1 MDAINNDI
9 YLSTIFNACEEK
21 VLTYEELLQKVNLY
35 AKSANF
41 DEETLNHILE
51 EVEKFRIHK
60 KEYSYDEKRTYLSK
74 LMLDENVEKYGSKLV
89 DSMSDAAVDKVF
101 ENEVKEIKDEDIDNI
116 INPKK
121 APVKVKVRV
130 RNEIPNIEVAKEVA
144 SDNDKLERALI
155 ETYNGVTIEEIL
167 NALIDSR
174 KRGMTLPTTQPMEH
188 LVMYYAL
195 KGRKGLT
202 LDEKQRILREVKSE
216 KERDKAIVKRVL
228 DKINEENREKNVSV
242 KENRIEAKE
251 KEETPKMVKKE
262 EVLEPVDKL
271 DKQLV
276 RNVAGNNYYLERA
289 ILLGS
294 FNGTKLEDILN
305 GIINLRKNGEEIA
318 CTREMNYLV
327 DSYAIFGKL
336 NATILNSTLDK
347 ITNVRKEEEKTEEKK
362 TDANVELAIELANNS
377 EMLEAALVSK
387 SYKGV
392 ALESLV
398 KALVDAKKQGITLE
412 TNEAMNALI
421 SEYEKEGKITE
432 ECLKNVKLLL
442 AKERLNR
449 EKGLA
454 FSDKKIDELDNNNN
468 NKGFAFGGK
477 NLDSLDNDEATIDD
491 KKTSKEEDKK
501 EQQGIKFP
509 DFEEKDYENV
519 AKNIND
525 AKDSNVR
532 KVEASEERIKKLKM
546 SKSKVKSIALK
557 SLIIVCGLVM
567 LGPEA
572 GILGIGSYN
581 VFAILIRQGKFNPKT
596 KIGKSVK
603 DTVIKV
609 MGWGYSDE
617 DKYDLL
623 KNIASA
629 EYKVKEEKEKKKKE
643 AEDAAK
649 KIEEQE
655 NKSEEKE
662 EEKGGKTK

>member
-1 MDAINNDI
+1 MDAIKNDI

-35 AKSANF
+35 TKKENI
-41 DEETLNHILE
+41 DEETIKYILE
-51 EVEKFRIHK
+51 EVEKIRIHK
-60 KEYSYDEKRTYLSK
+60 KEYSNDEKRTYLSK
-74 LMLDENVEKYGSKLV
+74 LMLDENTEKYGTKIV

-116 INPKK
+116 ISPKK
-121 APVKVKVRV
+121 EPVKVKVRV

-144 SDNDKLERALI
+144 CDNDKLERALI

-174 KRGMTLPTTQPMEH
+174 KKGMTLPTTQPMEH

-216 KERDKAIVKRVL
+216 KARDKEIVKRVL
-228 DKINEENREKNVSV
+228 DKINEENRKNNVSV
-242 KENRIEAKE
+242 NANKIEAK
-251 KEETPKMVKKE
+251 KEEKNAIETKE
-262 EVLEPVDKL
+262 EAVEPVDKL

-294 FNGTKLEDILN
+294 FNGTKLEDILD
-305 GIINLRKNGEEIA
+305 GIIKLRKNGEDIA

-336 NATILNSTLDK
+336 NANILNSTLDK
-347 ITNVRKEEEKTEEKK
+347 IANVRKEEEKTKKEPVNEEKIEDK
-362 TDANVELAIELANNS
+362 NIDSNIELAKELANNS
-377 EMLEAALVSK
+377 EMLEAALISK
-387 SYKGV
+387 AYKGV

-398 KALVDAKKQGITLE
+398 KALVDAKKQGINFE

-421 SEYEKEGKITE
+421 LEYENKGKITE
-432 ECLKNVKLLL
+432 EGLKNVKLLL

-449 EKGLA
+449 EKGYA
-454 FSDKKIDELDNNNN
+454 FANQDY
-468 NKGFAFGGK
+468 
-477 NLDSLDNDEATIDD
+477 DSLDNNKGVAFAGKDIDSLDDD
-491 KKTSKEEDKK
+491 KNASKEDDKK
-501 EQQGIKFP
+501 EQQGIKFS
-509 DFEEKDYENV
+509 DLEEEDYENV
-519 AKNIND
+519 VKNIND

-532 KVEASEERIKKLKM
+532 KVEASEERIKKLKK
-546 SKSKVKSIALK
+546 SKSKATSIALK
-557 SLIIVCGLVM
+557 SLIIVCGFAM

-596 KIGKSVK
+596 KIGKSIK
-603 DTVIKV
+603 DAVIKI
-609 MGWGYSDE
+609 MSLGYSDE

-623 KNIASA
+623 KDISKA
-629 EYKVKEEKEKKKKE
+629 
-643 AEDAAK
+643 
-649 KIEEQE
+649 EQE
-655 NKSEEKE
+655 RK

>member
-1 MDAINNDI
+1 MDAIKNDI

-35 AKSANF
+35 TKKENF
-41 DEETLNHILE
+41 DEETLNYILE

-60 KEYSYDEKRTYLSK
+60 KEYSNDEKRTYLSK
-74 LMLDENVEKYGSKLV
+74 LMLDENTEKYGTKIV

-116 INPKK
+116 ISPKK
-121 APVKVKVRV
+121 EPVKVKVRV

-144 SDNDKLERALI
+144 CDNDKLERALI

-174 KRGMTLPTTQPMEH
+174 KKGMTLPTTQPMEH

-216 KERDKAIVKRVL
+216 KARDKEIVKRVL
-228 DKINEENREKNVSV
+228 DKINEENRKNNVSV
-242 KENRIEAKE
+242 NANKIEAK
-251 KEETPKMVKKE
+251 KEEKNAIETKE
-262 EVLEPVDKL
+262 EAVEPV

-294 FNGTKLEDILN
+294 FNGTKLEDILD
-305 GIINLRKNGEEIA
+305 GIIKLRKNGEDIA

-336 NATILNSTLDK
+336 NANILNSTLDK
-347 ITNVRKEEEKTEEKK
+347 IANVRKEEEKTKKELVNEEKIEDK
-362 TDANVELAIELANNS
+362 NIDSNIELAKELANNS
-377 EMLEAALVSK
+377 EMLEAALISK
-387 SYKGV
+387 AYKGV

-398 KALVDAKKQGITLE
+398 KALVDAKKQGINFE

-421 SEYEKEGKITE
+421 LEYENKGKITE
-432 ECLKNVKLLL
+432 EGLKNVKLLL

-449 EKGLA
+449 EKGYA
-454 FSDKKIDELDNNNN
+454 FANQDY
-468 NKGFAFGGK
+468 
-477 NLDSLDNDEATIDD
+477 DSLDNNKGVAFAGKDIDSLDDD
-491 KKTSKEEDKK
+491 KNASKEDDKK
-501 EQQGIKFP
+501 EQQGIKFS
-509 DFEEKDYENV
+509 DLEEEDYENV
-519 AKNIND
+519 VKNIND

-532 KVEASEERIKKLKM
+532 KVEASEERIKKLKK
-546 SKSKVKSIALK
+546 SKSKAKSIALK
-557 SLIIVCGLVM
+557 SLIIVCGFAM

-596 KIGKSVK
+596 KIGKSIK
-603 DTVIKV
+603 DAVIKI
-609 MGWGYSDE
+609 MSLGYSDE

-623 KNIASA
+623 EDIS
-629 EYKVKEEKEKKKKE
+629 KV
-643 AEDAAK
+643 
-649 KIEEQE
+649 EQE
-655 NKSEEKE
+655 RK

>member
-1 MDAINNDI
+1 MDAIKNDI

-35 AKSANF
+35 TKKENF
-41 DEETLNHILE
+41 DEETLNYILE

-60 KEYSYDEKRTYLSK
+60 KEYSNDEKRTYLSK
-74 LMLDENVEKYGSKLV
+74 LMLDENTEKYGTKIV

-116 INPKK
+116 ISPKK
-121 APVKVKVRV
+121 EPVKVKVRV

-144 SDNDKLERALI
+144 CDNDKLERALI

-174 KRGMTLPTTQPMEH
+174 KKGMTLPTTQPMEH

-216 KERDKAIVKRVL
+216 KARDNEIVKRVL
-228 DKINEENREKNVSV
+228 DKINEENRKNNVSV
-242 KENRIEAKE
+242 NVKKIEAK
-251 KEETPKMVKKE
+251 KEEKTTIATKE
-262 EVLEPVDKL
+262 EALEPVDKL

-294 FNGTKLEDILN
+294 FNGTKLEDILD
-305 GIINLRKNGEEIA
+305 GIIKLRKTGEDIA

-336 NATILNSTLDK
+336 NANILNSTLDK
-347 ITNVRKEEEKTEEKK
+347 IANVRKEEEKTKKEPVNEEKIEDK
-362 TDANVELAIELANNS
+362 NIDSNIELAKELANNS
-377 EMLEAALVSK
+377 EMLEAALISK
-387 SYKGV
+387 AYKGV
-392 ALESLV
+392 TLESLV
-398 KALVDAKKQGITLE
+398 KTLVDAKKQGINFE

-421 SEYEKEGKITE
+421 LEYENKGKITE
-432 ECLKNVKLLL
+432 EGLKNVKLLL

-449 EKGLA
+449 EKGYA
-454 FSDKKIDELDNNNN
+454 FANQDY
-468 NKGFAFGGK
+468 
-477 NLDSLDNDEATIDD
+477 DSLDNNKGVAFAGKDIDSLDDD
-491 KKTSKEEDKK
+491 KNASKEDDKK
-501 EQQGIKFP
+501 EQQGIKFS
-509 DFEEKDYENV
+509 DLEEEDYENV
-519 AKNIND
+519 VKNIND

-532 KVEASEERIKKLKM
+532 KVEASEERIKKLKK
-546 SKSKVKSIALK
+546 SKSKAKSIALK
-557 SLIIVCGLVM
+557 SLIIVCGFAM

-596 KIGKSVK
+596 KIGKSIK
-603 DTVIKV
+603 DAVIKI
-609 MGWGYSDE
+609 MSWGYSDE

-623 KNIASA
+623 KDISKA
-629 EYKVKEEKEKKKKE
+629 
-643 AEDAAK
+643 
-649 KIEEQE
+649 EQE
-655 NKSEEKE
+655 RK

>member
-1 MDAINNDI
+1 MDAIKNDI

-35 AKSANF
+35 TKKENF
-41 DEETLNHILE
+41 DEETLNYILE

-60 KEYSYDEKRTYLSK
+60 KEYSNDEKRTYLSK
-74 LMLDENVEKYGSKLV
+74 LMLDENTEKYGTKIV

-116 INPKK
+116 ISPKK
-121 APVKVKVRV
+121 EPVKVKVRV

-144 SDNDKLERALI
+144 CDNDKLERALI

-174 KRGMTLPTTQPMEH
+174 KKGMTLPTTQPMEH

-216 KERDKAIVKRVL
+216 KARDKEIVKRVL
-228 DKINEENREKNVSV
+228 DKINEENRKNNVSV
-242 KENRIEAKE
+242 NANKIEAK
-251 KEETPKMVKKE
+251 KEEKNAIETKE
-262 EVLEPVDKL
+262 EAVEPVDKL

-294 FNGTKLEDILN
+294 FNGTKLEDILD
-305 GIINLRKNGEEIA
+305 GIIKLRKNGEDIA

-336 NATILNSTLDK
+336 NANILNSTLDK
-347 ITNVRKEEEKTEEKK
+347 IANVRKEEEKTKKEPVNEEKIEDK
-362 TDANVELAIELANNS
+362 NIDSNIELAKELANNS
-377 EMLEAALVSK
+377 EMLEAALISK
-387 SYKGV
+387 AYKGV

-398 KALVDAKKQGITLE
+398 KALVDAKKQGINFE

-421 SEYEKEGKITE
+421 LEYENKGKITE
-432 ECLKNVKLLL
+432 EGLKNVKLLL

-449 EKGLA
+449 EKGYA
-454 FSDKKIDELDNNNN
+454 FANQDY
-468 NKGFAFGGK
+468 
-477 NLDSLDNDEATIDD
+477 DSLDNNKGVAFAGKDIDSLDDD
-491 KKTSKEEDKK
+491 KNSSKEDDKK
-501 EQQGIKFP
+501 EQQGIKFS
-509 DFEEKDYENV
+509 DLEEEDYENV
-519 AKNIND
+519 VKNIND

-532 KVEASEERIKKLKM
+532 KVEASEERIKKLKK
-546 SKSKVKSIALK
+546 SKSKATSVALK
-557 SLIIVCGLVM
+557 SLIIVCGFAM

-596 KIGKSVK
+596 KIGKSIK
-603 DTVIKV
+603 DAVIKI
-609 MGWGYSDE
+609 MSLGYSYE

-623 KNIASA
+623 KDISKA
-629 EYKVKEEKEKKKKE
+629 
-643 AEDAAK
+643 
-649 KIEEQE
+649 EQE
-655 NKSEEKE
+655 RK

>member
-1 MDAINNDI
+1 MDAIKNDI

-35 AKSANF
+35 TKKENF
-41 DEETLNHILE
+41 DEETLNYILE

-60 KEYSYDEKRTYLSK
+60 KEYSNDEKRTYLSK
-74 LMLDENVEKYGSKLV
+74 LMLDENTEKYGTKIV

-116 INPKK
+116 ISPKK
-121 APVKVKVRV
+121 EPVKVKVRV

-144 SDNDKLERALI
+144 CDNDKLERALI

-174 KRGMTLPTTQPMEH
+174 KKGMTLPTTQPMEH

-216 KERDKAIVKRVL
+216 KARDKEIVKRVL
-228 DKINEENREKNVSV
+228 DKINEENRKNNVSV
-242 KENRIEAKE
+242 NANKIEAK
-251 KEETPKMVKKE
+251 KEEKNAIETKE
-262 EVLEPVDKL
+262 EAVEPVDKL

-294 FNGTKLEDILN
+294 FNGTKLEDILD
-305 GIINLRKNGEEIA
+305 GIIKLRKNGEDIA

-336 NATILNSTLDK
+336 NANILNSTLDK
-347 ITNVRKEEEKTEEKK
+347 IANVRKEEEKTKKEPVNEEKIEDK
-362 TDANVELAIELANNS
+362 NIDSNIELAKELANNS
-377 EMLEAALVSK
+377 EMLEAALISK
-387 SYKGV
+387 AYKGV

-398 KALVDAKKQGITLE
+398 KALVDAKKQGINFE

-421 SEYEKEGKITE
+421 SEYENEGKITE
-432 ECLKNVKLLL
+432 EGLKNVKLLL

-449 EKGLA
+449 EKGYA
-454 FSDKKIDELDNNNN
+454 FANQDY
-468 NKGFAFGGK
+468 
-477 NLDSLDNDEATIDD
+477 DSLDNNKGVAFAGKDIDSLDDD
-491 KKTSKEEDKK
+491 KNASKEDDKK
-501 EQQGIKFP
+501 EQQGIKFS
-509 DFEEKDYENV
+509 DLEEEDYENV
-519 AKNIND
+519 VKNIND

-532 KVEASEERIKKLKM
+532 KVEASEERIKKLKK
-546 SKSKVKSIALK
+546 SKSKATSVALK
-557 SLIIVCGLVM
+557 SLIIVCGFAM

-596 KIGKSVK
+596 KIGKSIK
-603 DTVIKV
+603 DAVIKI
-609 MGWGYSDE
+609 MSLGYSDE

-623 KNIASA
+623 KDISKA
-629 EYKVKEEKEKKKKE
+629 
-643 AEDAAK
+643 
-649 KIEEQE
+649 EQE
-655 NKSEEKE
+655 RK

>member
-1 MDAINNDI
+1 MDAIKNDI

-35 AKSANF
+35 TKKENF
-41 DEETLNHILE
+41 DEETLNYILE

-60 KEYSYDEKRTYLSK
+60 KEYSNDEKRTYLSK
-74 LMLDENVEKYGSKLV
+74 LMLDENTEKYGTKIV

-116 INPKK
+116 ISPKK
-121 APVKVKVRV
+121 EPVKVKVRV

-144 SDNDKLERALI
+144 CDNDKLERALI

-174 KRGMTLPTTQPMEH
+174 KKGMTLPTTQPMEH

-216 KERDKAIVKRVL
+216 KARDNEIVKRVL
-228 DKINEENREKNVSV
+228 DKINEENRKNNVSV
-242 KENRIEAKE
+242 NVKKIEAK
-251 KEETPKMVKKE
+251 KEEKTTIATKE
-262 EVLEPVDKL
+262 EAVEPVDKL

-294 FNGTKLEDILN
+294 FNGTKLEDILD
-305 GIINLRKNGEEIA
+305 GIIKLRKTGEDIA

-336 NATILNSTLDK
+336 NANILNSTLDK
-347 ITNVRKEEEKTEEKK
+347 IANVRKEEEKTKKEPVNEEKIEDK
-362 TDANVELAIELANNS
+362 NIDSNIELAKELANNS
-377 EMLEAALVSK
+377 EMLEAALISK

-392 ALESLV
+392 TLESLV
-398 KALVDAKKQGITLE
+398 KTLVDAKKQGINFE
-412 TNEAMNALI
+412 TNEAMNSLI
-421 SEYEKEGKITE
+421 SEYENEGKITE
-432 ECLKNVKLLL
+432 EGLKNVKLLL

-449 EKGLA
+449 EKGYA
-454 FSDKKIDELDNNNN
+454 FANQDY
-468 NKGFAFGGK
+468 
-477 NLDSLDNDEATIDD
+477 DSLDNNKGVAFAGKDIDLLDDD
-491 KKTSKEEDKK
+491 KNSSKEDDKK

-509 DFEEKDYENV
+509 NFEEEDYENV
-519 AKNIND
+519 VKNIND

-532 KVEASEERIKKLKM
+532 KVEASEERIKKLKK
-546 SKSKVKSIALK
+546 SKSKATSIALK
-557 SLIIVCGLVM
+557 SLIIVCGFAM

-596 KIGKSVK
+596 KIGKSIK
-603 DTVIKV
+603 DAVIKI
-609 MGWGYSDE
+609 MSWGYSDE

-623 KNIASA
+623 KDISKA
-629 EYKVKEEKEKKKKE
+629 
-643 AEDAAK
+643 
-649 KIEEQE
+649 EQE
-655 NKSEEKE
+655 RK

>member
-1 MDAINNDI
+1 MDAIKNDI

-35 AKSANF
+35 TKKENF
-41 DEETLNHILE
+41 DEETLNYILE

-60 KEYSYDEKRTYLSK
+60 KEYSNDEKRTYLSK
-74 LMLDENVEKYGSKLV
+74 LMLDENTEKYGTKIV

-116 INPKK
+116 ISPKK
-121 APVKVKVRV
+121 EPVKVKVRV

-144 SDNDKLERALI
+144 CDNDKLERALI

-174 KRGMTLPTTQPMEH
+174 KKGMTLPTTQPMEH

-216 KERDKAIVKRVL
+216 KARDKEIVKRVL
-228 DKINEENREKNVSV
+228 DKINEENRKNNVSV
-242 KENRIEAKE
+242 NANKIEAK
-251 KEETPKMVKKE
+251 KEEKNAIETKE
-262 EVLEPVDKL
+262 EAVEPVDKL

-294 FNGTKLEDILN
+294 FNGTKLEDILD
-305 GIINLRKNGEEIA
+305 GIIKLRKNGEDIA

-336 NATILNSTLDK
+336 NANILNSTLDK
-347 ITNVRKEEEKTEEKK
+347 IANVRKEEEKTKKEPVNEEKIEDK
-362 TDANVELAIELANNS
+362 NIDSNIELAKELANNS
-377 EMLEAALVSK
+377 EMLEAALISK
-387 SYKGV
+387 AYKGV

-398 KALVDAKKQGITLE
+398 KALVDAKKQGINFE

-421 SEYEKEGKITE
+421 SEYENEGKITE
-432 ECLKNVKLLL
+432 EGLKNVKLLL

-449 EKGLA
+449 EKGYA
-454 FSDKKIDELDNNNN
+454 FANQDY
-468 NKGFAFGGK
+468 
-477 NLDSLDNDEATIDD
+477 DSLDNNKGVAFAGKDIDSLDDD
-491 KKTSKEEDKK
+491 KNASKEDDKK
-501 EQQGIKFP
+501 EQQGIKFS
-509 DFEEKDYENV
+509 DLEEEDYENV
-519 AKNIND
+519 VKNIND

-532 KVEASEERIKKLKM
+532 KVEASEERIKKLKK
-546 SKSKVKSIALK
+546 SKSKATSVALK
-557 SLIIVCGLVM
+557 SLIIVCGFAM

-596 KIGKSVK
+596 KIGKSIK
-603 DTVIKV
+603 DAVIKI
-609 MGWGYSDE
+609 MSLGYSDE

-623 KNIASA
+623 QDIS
-629 EYKVKEEKEKKKKE
+629 KV
-643 AEDAAK
+643 
-649 KIEEQE
+649 EQE
-655 NKSEEKE
+655 RK

>member
-1 MDAINNDI
+1 MDAIKNDI

-35 AKSANF
+35 TKSANF

-60 KEYSYDEKRTYLSK
+60 KEYSNDEKRTYLSK
-74 LMLDENVEKYGSKLV
+74 LMLDENTEKYGTKIV

-116 INPKK
+116 ISPKK
-121 APVKVKVRV
+121 EPVKVKVRV

-144 SDNDKLERALI
+144 CDNDKLERALI

-174 KRGMTLPTTQPMEH
+174 KKGMTLPTTQPMEH

-216 KERDKAIVKRVL
+216 KARDKEIVKRVL
-228 DKINEENREKNVSV
+228 DKINEENKKNNASV
-242 KENRIEAKE
+242 NVNKIE
-251 KEETPKMVKKE
+251 VKKE
-262 EVLEPVDKL
+262 EKKGVATKEEAVEPVDKL

-294 FNGTKLEDILN
+294 FNGTKLEDILD
-305 GIINLRKNGEEIA
+305 GIIKLRKNGEDIA

-336 NATILNSTLDK
+336 NANILNSTLDK
-347 ITNVRKEEEKTEEKK
+347 IANVRKEEEKAKKEPVNEEKTEDK
-362 TDANVELAIELANNS
+362 NIDSNIELAKELANNS
-377 EMLEAALVSK
+377 EMLEAALISK
-387 SYKGV
+387 AYKGV

-398 KALVDAKKQGITLE
+398 KALVDAKKQGINFE

-421 SEYEKEGKITE
+421 SVYENEGKITE
-432 ECLKNVKLLL
+432 EGLKNVKLLL

-449 EKGLA
+449 EKGYA
-454 FSDKKIDELDNNNN
+454 FANQDY
-468 NKGFAFGGK
+468 
-477 NLDSLDNDEATIDD
+477 DSLDNNKGVAFAGKDIDSLDDD
-491 KKTSKEEDKK
+491 KNASKEDDKK
-501 EQQGIKFP
+501 EQQGIKFS
-509 DFEEKDYENV
+509 DLEEEDYENV
-519 AKNIND
+519 VKNIND

-532 KVEASEERIKKLKM
+532 KVEASEERIKKLKK
-546 SKSKVKSIALK
+546 SKSKAKSIALK
-557 SLIIVCGLVM
+557 SLIIVCGFAM
-567 LGPEA
+567 LGPET

-596 KIGKSVK
+596 KIGKSIK
-603 DTVIKV
+603 DAVIKI
-609 MGWGYSDE
+609 MSWGYSDE

-623 KNIASA
+623 KDISKA
-629 EYKVKEEKEKKKKE
+629 
-643 AEDAAK
+643 
-649 KIEEQE
+649 EQE
-655 NKSEEKE
+655 RK

>member
-1 MDAINNDI
+1 MDAIKNDI

-21 VLTYEELLQKVNLY
+21 VLTYEELLQKVNVY
-35 AKSANF
+35 TKSANF

-60 KEYSYDEKRTYLSK
+60 KEYSNDEKRAYLSK
-74 LMLDENVEKYGSKLV
+74 LMLDENTEKYGTKIV

-116 INPKK
+116 ISPKK
-121 APVKVKVRV
+121 EPVKVKVRV

-144 SDNDKLERALI
+144 CDNDKLERALI

-216 KERDKAIVKRVL
+216 KARDKEIVKRVL
-228 DKINEENREKNVSV
+228 DKINEENKKNNVSV
-242 KENRIEAKE
+242 KVNKIE
-251 KEETPKMVKKE
+251 VKKE
-262 EVLEPVDKL
+262 EKPAVATKEEAVEPVDKL

-294 FNGTKLEDILN
+294 FNGTKLEDILD
-305 GIINLRKNGEEIA
+305 GIIKLRKNGEDIA
-318 CTREMNYLV
+318 CTKEMNYLV

-336 NATILNSTLDK
+336 NANILNSTLDK
-347 ITNVRKEEEKTEEKK
+347 IANVRKEEEKAKKEPVNEEKTEDK
-362 TDANVELAIELANNS
+362 NIDSNIELAKELANNS
-377 EMLEAALVSK
+377 EMLEAALISK
-387 SYKGV
+387 AYKGV

-398 KALVDAKKQGITLE
+398 KALVDAKKQGINFE

-432 ECLKNVKLLL
+432 EGLKNVKLLL

-449 EKGLA
+449 EKGYA
-454 FSDKKIDELDNNNN
+454 FANQDY
-468 NKGFAFGGK
+468 
-477 NLDSLDNDEATIDD
+477 DSLDNNKGVAFAGKDIDSLDDD
-491 KKTSKEEDKK
+491 KTASKEDDKK
-501 EQQGIKFP
+501 EQQGIKFS
-509 DFEEKDYENV
+509 DLEEEDYENV
-519 AKNIND
+519 VKNIND

-532 KVEASEERIKKLKM
+532 KVEASEERIKKLKK
-546 SKSKVKSIALK
+546 SKSKAKSIALK
-557 SLIIVCGLVM
+557 SLIIVCGFAM

-596 KIGKSVK
+596 KIGKSIK
-603 DTVIKV
+603 DAVIKI
-609 MGWGYSDE
+609 MSWGYSDE

-623 KNIASA
+623 KDISKA
-629 EYKVKEEKEKKKKE
+629 
-643 AEDAAK
+643 
-649 KIEEQE
+649 EQE
-655 NKSEEKE
+655 RK

>member
-1 MDAINNDI
+1 MDAIKNDI

-35 AKSANF
+35 TKKENF
-41 DEETLNHILE
+41 DEETLNYILE

-60 KEYSYDEKRTYLSK
+60 KEYSNDEKRTYLSK
-74 LMLDENVEKYGSKLV
+74 LMLDENTEKYGTKIV

-116 INPKK
+116 ISPKK
-121 APVKVKVRV
+121 EPVKVKVRV

-144 SDNDKLERALI
+144 CDNDKLERALI

-174 KRGMTLPTTQPMEH
+174 KKGMTLPTTQPMEH

-216 KERDKAIVKRVL
+216 KARDKEIVKRVL
-228 DKINEENREKNVSV
+228 DKINEENRKNNVSV
-242 KENRIEAKE
+242 NANKIEAK
-251 KEETPKMVKKE
+251 KEEKNAIETKE
-262 EVLEPVDKL
+262 EAVEPVDKL

-294 FNGTKLEDILN
+294 FNGTKLEDILDE
-305 GIINLRKNGEEIA
+305 IIKLRKNGEDIA

-336 NATILNSTLDK
+336 NANILNSTLDK
-347 ITNVRKEEEKTEEKK
+347 IANVRKEEEKTKKEPVNEEKIEDK
-362 TDANVELAIELANNS
+362 NIDSNIELAKELANNS
-377 EMLEAALVSK
+377 EMLEAALISK
-387 SYKGV
+387 AYKGV

-398 KALVDAKKQGITLE
+398 KALVDAKKQGINFE

-421 SEYEKEGKITE
+421 LEYENKGKITE
-432 ECLKNVKLLL
+432 EGLKNVKLLL

-449 EKGLA
+449 EKGYA
-454 FSDKKIDELDNNNN
+454 FANQDY
-468 NKGFAFGGK
+468 
-477 NLDSLDNDEATIDD
+477 DSLDNNKGVAFAGKDIDSLDDD
-491 KKTSKEEDKK
+491 KNASKEDDKK
-501 EQQGIKFP
+501 EQQGIKFS
-509 DFEEKDYENV
+509 DLEEEDYENV
-519 AKNIND
+519 VKNIND

-532 KVEASEERIKKLKM
+532 KVEASEERIKKLKK
-546 SKSKVKSIALK
+546 SKSKAKSIALK
-557 SLIIVCGLVM
+557 SLIIVCGFAM

-596 KIGKSVK
+596 KIGKSIK
-603 DTVIKV
+603 DAVIKI
-609 MGWGYSDE
+609 MSLGYSDE

-623 KNIASA
+623 KDISKA
-629 EYKVKEEKEKKKKE
+629 
-643 AEDAAK
+643 
-649 KIEEQE
+649 EQE
-655 NKSEEKE
+655 RK

>member
-1 MDAINNDI
+1 MDAIKNDI

-35 AKSANF
+35 TKSANF

-60 KEYSYDEKRTYLSK
+60 KEYSNDEKRIYLSK
-74 LMLDENVEKYGSKLV
+74 LMLDENTEKYGTKIV

-116 INPKK
+116 ISPKK
-121 APVKVKVRV
+121 EPVKVKVRV

-144 SDNDKLERALI
+144 CDNDKLERALI

-216 KERDKAIVKRVL
+216 KARDKEIVKRVL
-228 DKINEENREKNVSV
+228 DKINEENRKNNVSV
-242 KENRIEAKE
+242 NANKIE
-251 KEETPKMVKKE
+251 VKKE
-262 EVLEPVDKL
+262 EKTAIETKEEAVEPVDKL

-294 FNGTKLEDILN
+294 FNGTKLEDILD
-305 GIINLRKNGEEIA
+305 GIIKLRKSGEDIA

-336 NATILNSTLDK
+336 NANILNSTLDK
-347 ITNVRKEEEKTEEKK
+347 IANVRKEEEKAKKEPVNEEKNEDK
-362 TDANVELAIELANNS
+362 NIDSNIELAKELANNS
-377 EMLEAALVSK
+377 EMLEAALISK
-387 SYKGV
+387 AYKGV

-398 KALVDAKKQGITLE
+398 KALVDAKKQGINFE
-412 TNEAMNALI
+412 ANEAMNALI
-421 SEYEKEGKITE
+421 SEYENEGKITE
-432 ECLKNVKLLL
+432 EGLKNVKLLL

-449 EKGLA
+449 EKGYA
-454 FSDKKIDELDNNNN
+454 FANQDY
-468 NKGFAFGGK
+468 
-477 NLDSLDNDEATIDD
+477 DSLDNNKGVAFAGKDIDSLDDD
-491 KKTSKEEDKK
+491 KNASKEDDKK
-501 EQQGIKFP
+501 EQQGIKFS
-509 DFEEKDYENV
+509 DLEEEDYENV
-519 AKNIND
+519 VKNIND

-532 KVEASEERIKKLKM
+532 KVEASEERIKKLKK
-546 SKSKVKSIALK
+546 SKSKAKSIALK
-557 SLIIVCGLVM
+557 SLIIVCGFAM

-596 KIGKSVK
+596 KIGKSIK
-603 DTVIKV
+603 DAVIKI
-609 MGWGYSDE
+609 MSWGYSDE

-623 KNIASA
+623 KDISKA
-629 EYKVKEEKEKKKKE
+629 
-643 AEDAAK
+643 
-649 KIEEQE
+649 EQE
-655 NKSEEKE
+655 RK

>member
-1 MDAINNDI
+1 MDAIKNDI

-35 AKSANF
+35 TKKENF
-41 DEETLNHILE
+41 DEETLNYILE

-60 KEYSYDEKRTYLSK
+60 KEYSNDEKRTYLSK
-74 LMLDENVEKYGSKLV
+74 LMLDENTEKYGTKIV

-116 INPKK
+116 ISPKK
-121 APVKVKVRV
+121 EPVKVKVRV

-144 SDNDKLERALI
+144 CDNDKLERALI

-174 KRGMTLPTTQPMEH
+174 KKGMTLPTTQPMEH

-216 KERDKAIVKRVL
+216 KARDKEIVKRVL
-228 DKINEENREKNVSV
+228 DKINEENRKNNVSV
-242 KENRIEAKE
+242 NANKIEAK
-251 KEETPKMVKKE
+251 KEEKTTIATKE
-262 EVLEPVDKL
+262 EALEPVDKL

-294 FNGTKLEDILN
+294 FNGTKLEDILD
-305 GIINLRKNGEEIA
+305 GIIKLRKTGEDIA

-336 NATILNSTLDK
+336 NANILNSTLDK
-347 ITNVRKEEEKTEEKK
+347 IANVRKEEEKTKKEPVNEEKTEDK
-362 TDANVELAIELANNS
+362 NIDSNIELAKELANNS
-377 EMLEAALVSK
+377 EMLEAALISK
-387 SYKGV
+387 AYKGV

-398 KALVDAKKQGITLE
+398 KALVDAKKQGINFE
-412 TNEAMNALI
+412 ANEAMNALI
-421 SEYEKEGKITE
+421 SEYENEGKITE
-432 ECLKNVKLLL
+432 EGLKNVKLLL

-449 EKGLA
+449 EKGYA
-454 FSDKKIDELDNNNN
+454 FANQDY
-468 NKGFAFGGK
+468 
-477 NLDSLDNDEATIDD
+477 DSLDNNKGVAFAGKDIDSLDDD
-491 KKTSKEEDKK
+491 KNASKEDDKK
-501 EQQGIKFP
+501 EQQGIKFS
-509 DFEEKDYENV
+509 DLEEEDYENV
-519 AKNIND
+519 VKNIND

-532 KVEASEERIKKLKM
+532 KVEASEERIKKLKK
-546 SKSKVKSIALK
+546 SKSKAKSIALK
-557 SLIIVCGLVM
+557 SLIIVCGFAM

-596 KIGKSVK
+596 KIGKSIK
-603 DTVIKV
+603 DAVIKI
-609 MGWGYSDE
+609 MSWGYSDE

-623 KNIASA
+623 KDIS
-629 EYKVKEEKEKKKKE
+629 KV
-643 AEDAAK
+643 
-649 KIEEQE
+649 EQE
-655 NKSEEKE
+655 RK

>member
-1 MDAINNDI
+1 MDAIKNDI

-35 AKSANF
+35 TKKENF
-41 DEETLNHILE
+41 DEETLNYILE

-60 KEYSYDEKRTYLSK
+60 KEYSNDEKRTYLSK
-74 LMLDENVEKYGSKLV
+74 LMLDENTEKYGTKIV

-116 INPKK
+116 ISPKK
-121 APVKVKVRV
+121 EPVKVKVRV

-144 SDNDKLERALI
+144 CDNDKLERALI

-174 KRGMTLPTTQPMEH
+174 KKGMTLPTTQPMEH

-216 KERDKAIVKRVL
+216 KARDKEIVKRVL
-228 DKINEENREKNVSV
+228 DKINEENRKNNVSV
-242 KENRIEAKE
+242 NANKIEAK
-251 KEETPKMVKKE
+251 KEEKNAIETKE
-262 EVLEPVDKL
+262 EAVEPVDKL

-294 FNGTKLEDILN
+294 FNGTKLEDILD
-305 GIINLRKNGEEIA
+305 GIIKLRKNGEDIA

-336 NATILNSTLDK
+336 NANILNSTLDK
-347 ITNVRKEEEKTEEKK
+347 IANVRKEEEKTKKEPVNEEKIEDK
-362 TDANVELAIELANNS
+362 NIDSNIELAKELANNS
-377 EMLEAALVSK
+377 EMLEAALISK
-387 SYKGV
+387 AYKGV

-398 KALVDAKKQGITLE
+398 KALVDAKKQGINFE

-421 SEYEKEGKITE
+421 LEYENKGKITE
-432 ECLKNVKLLL
+432 EGLKNVKLLL

-449 EKGLA
+449 EKGYA
-454 FSDKKIDELDNNNN
+454 FANQDYYSLDNN
-468 NKGFAFGGK
+468 KGVAFAGK
-477 NLDSLDNDEATIDD
+477 DIDSLDDD
-491 KKTSKEEDKK
+491 KNASKEDDKK
-501 EQQGIKFP
+501 EQQGIKFS
-509 DFEEKDYENV
+509 DLEEEDYENV
-519 AKNIND
+519 VKNIND

-532 KVEASEERIKKLKM
+532 KVEASEERIKKLKK
-546 SKSKVKSIALK
+546 SKSKATSVALK
-557 SLIIVCGLVM
+557 SLIIVCGFAM

-596 KIGKSVK
+596 KIGKSIK
-603 DTVIKV
+603 DAVIKI
-609 MGWGYSDE
+609 MSLGYSYE

-623 KNIASA
+623 KDISKA
-629 EYKVKEEKEKKKKE
+629 
-643 AEDAAK
+643 
-649 KIEEQE
+649 EQE
-655 NKSEEKE
+655 RK

>member
-1 MDAINNDI
+1 MDAIKNDI
-9 YLSTIFNACEEK
+9 YLSTIFNACQEK

-35 AKSANF
+35 VKSANF

-60 KEYSYDEKRTYLSK
+60 KEYSNDEKRTYLSK
-74 LMLDENVEKYGSKLV
+74 LMLDEDTEKYGTKIV

-116 INPKK
+116 ISPKK
-121 APVKVKVRV
+121 EPVKVKVRV

-144 SDNDKLERALI
+144 CDNDKLERALI

-174 KRGMTLPTTQPMEH
+174 KKGMTLPTTQPMEH

-216 KERDKAIVKRVL
+216 KARDKEIVKRVL
-228 DKINEENREKNVSV
+228 DKINEENRKNNVSV
-242 KENRIEAKE
+242 KENKVEAKE
-251 KEETPKMVKKE
+251 KEETPEMVKKE

-294 FNGTKLEDILN
+294 FNGTKLEHILD
-305 GIINLRKNGEEIA
+305 GIIKLRKNGEDIA

-336 NATILNSTLDK
+336 NANILNSTLDK
-347 ITNVRKEEEKTEEKK
+347 IANVRKEEEKAKKEPVNEEKTEDK
-362 TDANVELAIELANNS
+362 NTDANIELAKELANNS
-377 EMLEAALVSK
+377 EMLEAALISK
-387 SYKGV
+387 AYKGV
-392 ALESLV
+392 TLELLV
-398 KALVDAKKQGITLE
+398 KALVDAKRQGISFE
-412 TNEAMNALI
+412 ANEAMNALI

-432 ECLKNVKLLL
+432 DTLKNVKLLL

-449 EKGLA
+449 EKGYA
-454 FSDKKIDELDNNNN
+454 FANQDYDSLDNN
-468 NKGFAFGGK
+468 KGVAFAGK
-477 NLDSLDNDEATIDD
+477 DIDSLDNDKNA
-491 KKTSKEEDKK
+491 SKEDDKK
-501 EQQGIKFP
+501 EQQGIKFS
-509 DFEEKDYENV
+509 DFEEEDYENV

-532 KVEASEERIKKLKM
+532 KVEVSEERKKKLKK
-546 SKSKVKSIALK
+546 SKSKATSTALK
-557 SLIIVCGLVM
+557 GLIIVCGLAM

-581 VFAILIRQGKFNPKT
+581 IFAILIRQGKFNPKT
-596 KIGKSVK
+596 KIGKSIK
-603 DTVIKV
+603 DAVIKI
-609 MGWGYSDE
+609 MSWGYSDE

-623 KNIASA
+623 KDISKA
-629 EYKVKEEKEKKKKE
+629 EQDRK
-643 AEDAAK
+643 
-649 KIEEQE
+649 
-655 NKSEEKE
+655 

>member
-1 MDAINNDI
+1 MDAIKNDI

-35 AKSANF
+35 TKSANF

-60 KEYSYDEKRTYLSK
+60 KEYSNDEKRTYLSK
-74 LMLDENVEKYGSKLV
+74 LMLDENTEKYGTKIV

-121 APVKVKVRV
+121 EPVKVKVRV

-144 SDNDKLERALI
+144 CDNDKLERALI

-174 KRGMTLPTTQPMEH
+174 KKGMTLPTTQPMEH

-216 KERDKAIVKRVL
+216 KARDKEIVKRVL
-228 DKINEENREKNVSV
+228 DKINEENKKNNASV
-242 KENRIEAKE
+242 NVNKIE
-251 KEETPKMVKKE
+251 VKKE
-262 EVLEPVDKL
+262 EKNAVATKEEAVEPVDKL

-294 FNGTKLEDILN
+294 FNGTKLEDILD
-305 GIINLRKNGEEIA
+305 GIIKLRKNGEDIA

-336 NATILNSTLDK
+336 NANILNSTLDK
-347 ITNVRKEEEKTEEKK
+347 IANVRKEEEKAKKEPVNEEKTEDK
-362 TDANVELAIELANNS
+362 NIDSNIELAKELANNS
-377 EMLEAALVSK
+377 EMLEAALISK
-387 SYKGV
+387 AYKGV

-398 KALVDAKKQGITLE
+398 KALVDAKKQGINFE

-421 SEYEKEGKITE
+421 SEYENEGKITE
-432 ECLKNVKLLL
+432 EGLKNVKLLL
-442 AKERLNR
+442 AKERINR
-449 EKGLA
+449 EKGYA
-454 FSDKKIDELDNNNN
+454 FANQDY
-468 NKGFAFGGK
+468 
-477 NLDSLDNDEATIDD
+477 DSLDNNKGVAFAGKDIDSLDDD
-491 KKTSKEEDKK
+491 KNASKEDDKK
-501 EQQGIKFP
+501 EQQGIKFS
-509 DFEEKDYENV
+509 DLEEEDYENV
-519 AKNIND
+519 VKNIND

-532 KVEASEERIKKLKM
+532 KVEASEERIKKLKK
-546 SKSKVKSIALK
+546 SKSKAKSIALK
-557 SLIIVCGLVM
+557 SLIIVCGFAM

-596 KIGKSVK
+596 KIGKSIK
-603 DTVIKV
+603 DAVIKI
-609 MGWGYSDE
+609 MSWGYSDE

-623 KNIASA
+623 KDISKA
-629 EYKVKEEKEKKKKE
+629 
-643 AEDAAK
+643 
-649 KIEEQE
+649 EQE
-655 NKSEEKE
+655 RK

>member
-1 MDAINNDI
+1 MDAIKNDI

-35 AKSANF
+35 TKSANF

-60 KEYSYDEKRTYLSK
+60 KEYSNDEKRTYLSK
-74 LMLDENVEKYGSKLV
+74 LMLDENTEKYGTKIV

-116 INPKK
+116 ISPKK
-121 APVKVKVRV
+121 EPVKVKARV

-144 SDNDKLERALI
+144 CDNDKLERALI

-174 KRGMTLPTTQPMEH
+174 KKGMTLPTTQPMEH

-216 KERDKAIVKRVL
+216 KARDKEIVKRVL
-228 DKINEENREKNVSV
+228 DKINEENKKNNVSV
-242 KENRIEAKE
+242 NVNKIE
-251 KEETPKMVKKE
+251 VKKE
-262 EVLEPVDKL
+262 GKTAVATKEEAVEPVDKL

-294 FNGTKLEDILN
+294 FNGTKLEDILD
-305 GIINLRKNGEEIA
+305 GIIKLRKNGEDIA

-336 NATILNSTLDK
+336 NANILNSTLDK
-347 ITNVRKEEEKTEEKK
+347 IANVRKEEEKAKKEPVNEEKTEDK
-362 TDANVELAIELANNS
+362 NIDSNIELAKELANNS
-377 EMLEAALVSK
+377 EMLEAALISK
-387 SYKGV
+387 AYKGV

-398 KALVDAKKQGITLE
+398 KALVDAKKQGINFE

-421 SEYEKEGKITE
+421 SEYENEGKITE
-432 ECLKNVKLLL
+432 EGLKNVKLLL

-449 EKGLA
+449 EKGYA
-454 FSDKKIDELDNNNN
+454 FANQDY
-468 NKGFAFGGK
+468 
-477 NLDSLDNDEATIDD
+477 DSLDNNKGVAFAGKDIDSLDDD
-491 KKTSKEEDKK
+491 KNASKEDDKK
-501 EQQGIKFP
+501 EQQGIKFS
-509 DFEEKDYENV
+509 DLEEEDYENV
-519 AKNIND
+519 VKNIND

-532 KVEASEERIKKLKM
+532 KVEASEERIKKLKK
-546 SKSKVKSIALK
+546 SKSKAKSIALK
-557 SLIIVCGLVM
+557 SLIIVCGFAM

-596 KIGKSVK
+596 KIGKSIK
-603 DTVIKV
+603 DAVIKI
-609 MGWGYSDE
+609 MSWGYSDE

-623 KNIASA
+623 KDISKA
-629 EYKVKEEKEKKKKE
+629 
-643 AEDAAK
+643 
-649 KIEEQE
+649 EQE
-655 NKSEEKE
+655 RK

>member
-1 MDAINNDI
+1 MDAIKNDI

-35 AKSANF
+35 TKKENF
-41 DEETLNHILE
+41 DEETLNYILE

-60 KEYSYDEKRTYLSK
+60 KEYSNDEKRTYLSK
-74 LMLDENVEKYGSKLV
+74 LMLDENTEKYGIKIV

-116 INPKK
+116 ISPKK
-121 APVKVKVRV
+121 EPVKVKVRV

-144 SDNDKLERALI
+144 CDNDKLERALI

-174 KRGMTLPTTQPMEH
+174 KKGMTLPTTQPMEH

-216 KERDKAIVKRVL
+216 KARDKEIVKRVL
-228 DKINEENREKNVSV
+228 DKINEENRKNNVSV
-242 KENRIEAKE
+242 NANKIEAK
-251 KEETPKMVKKE
+251 KEEKNAIETKE
-262 EVLEPVDKL
+262 EAVEPVDKL

-294 FNGTKLEDILN
+294 FNGTKLEDILD
-305 GIINLRKNGEEIA
+305 GIIKLRKNGEDIA

-336 NATILNSTLDK
+336 NANILNSTLDK
-347 ITNVRKEEEKTEEKK
+347 IANVRKEEEKTKKEPVNEEKIEDK
-362 TDANVELAIELANNS
+362 NIDSNIELAKELANNS
-377 EMLEAALVSK
+377 EMLEAALISK
-387 SYKGV
+387 AYKGV

-398 KALVDAKKQGITLE
+398 KALVDAKKQGINFE

-421 SEYEKEGKITE
+421 LEYENKGKITE
-432 ECLKNVKLLL
+432 EGLKNVKLLL

-449 EKGLA
+449 EKGYA
-454 FSDKKIDELDNNNN
+454 FANQDY
-468 NKGFAFGGK
+468 
-477 NLDSLDNDEATIDD
+477 DSLDNNKGVAFAGKDIDSLDDD
-491 KKTSKEEDKK
+491 KNASKEDDKK
-501 EQQGIKFP
+501 EQQGIKFS
-509 DFEEKDYENV
+509 DLEEEDYENV
-519 AKNIND
+519 VKNIND

-532 KVEASEERIKKLKM
+532 KVEASEERIKKLKK
-546 SKSKVKSIALK
+546 SKSKAKSIALK
-557 SLIIVCGLVM
+557 SLIIVCGFAM

-596 KIGKSVK
+596 KIGKSIK
-603 DTVIKV
+603 DAVIKI
-609 MGWGYSDE
+609 MSLGYSDE

-623 KNIASA
+623 KDISKA
-629 EYKVKEEKEKKKKE
+629 
-643 AEDAAK
+643 
-649 KIEEQE
+649 EQE
-655 NKSEEKE
+655 RK

>member
-1 MDAINNDI
+1 MDAIKNDI

-35 AKSANF
+35 TKSANF

-60 KEYSYDEKRTYLSK
+60 KEYSNDEKRTYLSK
-74 LMLDENVEKYGSKLV
+74 LMLDENTEKYGTKIV
-89 DSMSDAAVDKVF
+89 DNMSDAAVDKVF
-101 ENEVKEIKDEDIDNI
+101 ENEVKEIKDEDIDNFI
-116 INPKK
+116 SPKK
-121 APVKVKVRV
+121 EPVKVKVRV

-144 SDNDKLERALI
+144 CDNDKLERALI

-216 KERDKAIVKRVL
+216 KAKDKEIVKRVL
-228 DKINEENREKNVSV
+228 DKINEENRKNNVSV
-242 KENRIEAKE
+242 NVNKIE
-251 KEETPKMVKKE
+251 VKKE
-262 EVLEPVDKL
+262 EKTAVATKEEAVEPADKL

-294 FNGTKLEDILN
+294 FNGTKLEDILD
-305 GIINLRKNGEEIA
+305 GIIKLRKNGEDIA

-336 NATILNSTLDK
+336 NANILNSTLDK
-347 ITNVRKEEEKTEEKK
+347 IANVRKEEEKAKNTLGNEEKTEDK
-362 TDANVELAIELANNS
+362 NIDSNIELAKELANNS
-377 EMLEAALVSK
+377 EMLEAALISK
-387 SYKGV
+387 AYKGV

-398 KALVDAKKQGITLE
+398 KALVDAKKQGINFE

-432 ECLKNVKLLL
+432 EGLKNVKLFL

-449 EKGLA
+449 EKGYA
-454 FSDKKIDELDNNNN
+454 FANQDY
-468 NKGFAFGGK
+468 
-477 NLDSLDNDEATIDD
+477 DSLDNNKGVAFAGKDMDSLDDD
-491 KKTSKEEDKK
+491 KNASKEDDKK
-501 EQQGIKFP
+501 EQQGIKFS
-509 DFEEKDYENV
+509 DLEEEDYENV
-519 AKNIND
+519 VKNIND

-532 KVEASEERIKKLKM
+532 KVEASEERIKKLKK
-546 SKSKVKSIALK
+546 SKSKAKSIALK
-557 SLIIVCGLVM
+557 SLIIVCGFAM

-596 KIGKSVK
+596 KIGKSIK
-603 DTVIKV
+603 DAVIKI
-609 MGWGYSDE
+609 MSWGYSDE

-623 KNIASA
+623 KDISKA
-629 EYKVKEEKEKKKKE
+629 
-643 AEDAAK
+643 
-649 KIEEQE
+649 EQE
-655 NKSEEKE
+655 RK

>member
-1 MDAINNDI
+1 MDAIKNDI

-35 AKSANF
+35 TKKENF
-41 DEETLNHILE
+41 DEETLNYILE

-60 KEYSYDEKRTYLSK
+60 KEYSNDEKRTYLSK
-74 LMLDENVEKYGSKLV
+74 LMLDENTEKYGTKIV

-116 INPKK
+116 ISPKK
-121 APVKVKVRV
+121 EPVKVKVRV

-144 SDNDKLERALI
+144 CDNDKLERALI

-174 KRGMTLPTTQPMEH
+174 KKGMTLPTTQPMEH

-216 KERDKAIVKRVL
+216 KARDKEIVKRVL
-228 DKINEENREKNVSV
+228 DKINEENRKNNVSV
-242 KENRIEAKE
+242 NANKIEAK
-251 KEETPKMVKKE
+251 KEEKNAIETKE
-262 EVLEPVDKL
+262 EAVEPVDKL

-294 FNGTKLEDILN
+294 FNGTKLEDILDE
-305 GIINLRKNGEEIA
+305 IIKLRKNGEDIA

-336 NATILNSTLDK
+336 NANILNSTLDK
-347 ITNVRKEEEKTEEKK
+347 IANVRKDAEKTKKEPVNEEKIEDKNI
-362 TDANVELAIELANNS
+362 DSNIELAKELANNS
-377 EMLEAALVSK
+377 EMLEAALISK
-387 SYKGV
+387 AYKGV

-398 KALVDAKKQGITLE
+398 KALVDAKKQGINFE

-421 SEYEKEGKITE
+421 LEYENKGKITE
-432 ECLKNVKLLL
+432 EGLKNVKLLL

-449 EKGLA
+449 EKGYA
-454 FSDKKIDELDNNNN
+454 FANQDY
-468 NKGFAFGGK
+468 
-477 NLDSLDNDEATIDD
+477 DSLDNNKGVAFAGKDIDSLDDD
-491 KKTSKEEDKK
+491 KNASKEDDKK
-501 EQQGIKFP
+501 EQQGIKFS
-509 DFEEKDYENV
+509 DLEEEDYENV
-519 AKNIND
+519 VKNIND

-532 KVEASEERIKKLKM
+532 KVEASEERIKKLKK
-546 SKSKVKSIALK
+546 SKSKATSIALK
-557 SLIIVCGLVM
+557 SLIIVCGFAM

-596 KIGKSVK
+596 KIGKSIK
-603 DTVIKV
+603 DAVIKI
-609 MGWGYSDE
+609 MSLGYSDE

-623 KNIASA
+623 KDISKA
-629 EYKVKEEKEKKKKE
+629 
-643 AEDAAK
+643 
-649 KIEEQE
+649 EQE
-655 NKSEEKE
+655 RK

>member
-1 MDAINNDI
+1 MDAIKNDI

-35 AKSANF
+35 TKSANF

-60 KEYSYDEKRTYLSK
+60 KEYSNDEKRTYLSK
-74 LMLDENVEKYGSKLV
+74 LMLDENTEKYGTKIV
-89 DSMSDAAVDKVF
+89 DNMSDAAVDKVF
-101 ENEVKEIKDEDIDNI
+101 ENEVKEIKDEDIDNFI
-116 INPKK
+116 SPKK
-121 APVKVKVRV
+121 EPVKVKVRV

-144 SDNDKLERALI
+144 CDNDKLERALI

-216 KERDKAIVKRVL
+216 KAKDKEIVKRVL
-228 DKINEENREKNVSV
+228 DKINEENRKNNVSV
-242 KENRIEAKE
+242 NVNKIE
-251 KEETPKMVKKE
+251 VKKE
-262 EVLEPVDKL
+262 EKTAVATKEEAVEPVDKL

-294 FNGTKLEDILN
+294 FNGTKLEDILD
-305 GIINLRKNGEEIA
+305 GIIKLRKNGEDIA

-336 NATILNSTLDK
+336 NANILNSTLDK
-347 ITNVRKEEEKTEEKK
+347 IANVRKEEEKSKKAPVNEEKTEDK
-362 TDANVELAIELANNS
+362 NIDSNIELAKELANNS
-377 EMLEAALVSK
+377 EMLEAALISK
-387 SYKGV
+387 AYKGV

-398 KALVDAKKQGITLE
+398 KALVDAKKQGINFE

-432 ECLKNVKLLL
+432 EGLKNVKLFL

-449 EKGLA
+449 EKGYA
-454 FSDKKIDELDNNNN
+454 FANQDY
-468 NKGFAFGGK
+468 
-477 NLDSLDNDEATIDD
+477 DSLDNNKGVAFAGKDMDSLDDD
-491 KKTSKEEDKK
+491 KNASKEDDKK
-501 EQQGIKFP
+501 EQQGIKFS
-509 DFEEKDYENV
+509 DLEEEDYENV
-519 AKNIND
+519 VKNIND

-532 KVEASEERIKKLKM
+532 KVEASEERIKKLKK
-546 SKSKVKSIALK
+546 SKSKAKSIALK
-557 SLIIVCGLVM
+557 SLIIVCGFAM

-596 KIGKSVK
+596 KIGKSIK
-603 DTVIKV
+603 DAVIKI
-609 MGWGYSDE
+609 MSWGYSDE

-623 KNIASA
+623 KDISKA
-629 EYKVKEEKEKKKKE
+629 
-643 AEDAAK
+643 
-649 KIEEQE
+649 EQE
-655 NKSEEKE
+655 RK

>member
-1 MDAINNDI
+1 MDAIKNDI

-35 AKSANF
+35 TKKENF

-60 KEYSYDEKRTYLSK
+60 KEYSNDEKRTYLSK
-74 LMLDENVEKYGSKLV
+74 LMLDENTEKYGTKIV

-116 INPKK
+116 ISPKK
-121 APVKVKVRV
+121 EPVKVKVRV

-144 SDNDKLERALI
+144 CDNDKLERALI

-174 KRGMTLPTTQPMEH
+174 KKGMTLPTTQPMEH

-216 KERDKAIVKRVL
+216 KARDKEIVKRVL
-228 DKINEENREKNVSV
+228 DKINEENRKNNVSV
-242 KENRIEAKE
+242 NVKKIEAK
-251 KEETPKMVKKE
+251 KEEKTTIATKE
-262 EVLEPVDKL
+262 EAVEPVDKL

-294 FNGTKLEDILN
+294 FNGTKLEDILD
-305 GIINLRKNGEEIA
+305 GIIKLRKTGEDIA

-336 NATILNSTLDK
+336 NANILNSTLDK
-347 ITNVRKEEEKTEEKK
+347 IANVRKEEEKTKKEPVNEEKIEDK
-362 TDANVELAIELANNS
+362 NIDSNIELAKELANNS
-377 EMLEAALVSK
+377 EMLEAALISK
-387 SYKGV
+387 AYKGV
-392 ALESLV
+392 TLESLV
-398 KALVDAKKQGITLE
+398 KTLVDAKKQGINFE
-412 TNEAMNALI
+412 TNEAMNSLI
-421 SEYEKEGKITE
+421 SEYENEGKITE
-432 ECLKNVKLLL
+432 EGLKNVKLLL

-449 EKGLA
+449 EKGYA
-454 FSDKKIDELDNNNN
+454 FANQDY
-468 NKGFAFGGK
+468 
-477 NLDSLDNDEATIDD
+477 DSLDNNKGVAFAGKDIDSLDDD
-491 KKTSKEEDKK
+491 KNSSKEDDKK

-509 DFEEKDYENV
+509 NFEEEDYENV
-519 AKNIND
+519 VKNIND

-532 KVEASEERIKKLKM
+532 KVEASEERIKKLKK
-546 SKSKVKSIALK
+546 SKSKATSIALK
-557 SLIIVCGLVM
+557 SLIIVCGFAM

-596 KIGKSVK
+596 KIGKSIK
-603 DTVIKV
+603 DAVIKI
-609 MGWGYSDE
+609 MSWGYSDE

-623 KNIASA
+623 KDISKA
-629 EYKVKEEKEKKKKE
+629 
-643 AEDAAK
+643 
-649 KIEEQE
+649 EQE
-655 NKSEEKE
+655 RK

>member
-1 MDAINNDI
+1 MDAIKNDI

-35 AKSANF
+35 TKKENF
-41 DEETLNHILE
+41 DEETLNYILE

-60 KEYSYDEKRTYLSK
+60 KEYSNDEKRTYLSK
-74 LMLDENVEKYGSKLV
+74 LMLDENTEKYGTKIV

-116 INPKK
+116 ISPKK
-121 APVKVKVRV
+121 EPVKVKVRV

-144 SDNDKLERALI
+144 CDNDKLERALI

-174 KRGMTLPTTQPMEH
+174 KKGMTLPTTQPMEH

-216 KERDKAIVKRVL
+216 KARDKEIVKRVL
-228 DKINEENREKNVSV
+228 DKINEENRKNNVSV
-242 KENRIEAKE
+242 NANKIEAK
-251 KEETPKMVKKE
+251 KEEKNAIETKE
-262 EVLEPVDKL
+262 EAVEPVDKL

-294 FNGTKLEDILN
+294 FNGTKLEDILD
-305 GIINLRKNGEEIA
+305 GIIKLRKNGEDIA

-336 NATILNSTLDK
+336 NANILNSTLDK
-347 ITNVRKEEEKTEEKK
+347 IANVRKDEEKTKKEPVNEEKIEDK
-362 TDANVELAIELANNS
+362 NIDSNIELAKELANNS
-377 EMLEAALVSK
+377 EMLEAALISK
-387 SYKGV
+387 AYKGV

-398 KALVDAKKQGITLE
+398 KALVDAKKQGINFE

-421 SEYEKEGKITE
+421 SEYENEGKITE
-432 ECLKNVKLLL
+432 EGLKNVKLLL

-449 EKGLA
+449 EKGYA
-454 FSDKKIDELDNNNN
+454 FANQDY
-468 NKGFAFGGK
+468 
-477 NLDSLDNDEATIDD
+477 DSLDNNKSVAFAGKDIDSLDDD
-491 KKTSKEEDKK
+491 KNASKEDDKK
-501 EQQGIKFP
+501 EQQGIKFS
-509 DFEEKDYENV
+509 DLEEEDYENV
-519 AKNIND
+519 VKNIND

-532 KVEASEERIKKLKM
+532 KVEASEERIKKLKK
-546 SKSKVKSIALK
+546 SKSKATSVALK
-557 SLIIVCGLVM
+557 SLIIVCGFAM

-596 KIGKSVK
+596 KIGKSIK
-603 DTVIKV
+603 DAVIKI
-609 MGWGYSDE
+609 MSLGYSYE

-623 KNIASA
+623 QDISKA
-629 EYKVKEEKEKKKKE
+629 
-643 AEDAAK
+643 
-649 KIEEQE
+649 EQE
-655 NKSEEKE
+655 RK

>member
-1 MDAINNDI
+1 MDAIKNDI

-35 AKSANF
+35 TKKENF
-41 DEETLNHILE
+41 DEETLNYILE

-60 KEYSYDEKRTYLSK
+60 KEYSNDEKRTYLSK
-74 LMLDENVEKYGSKLV
+74 LMLDENTEKYGTKIV

-116 INPKK
+116 ISPKK
-121 APVKVKVRV
+121 EPVKVKVRV

-144 SDNDKLERALI
+144 CDNDKLERALI

-174 KRGMTLPTTQPMEH
+174 KKGMTLPTTQPMEH

-216 KERDKAIVKRVL
+216 KARDKEIVKRVL
-228 DKINEENREKNVSV
+228 DKINEENRKNNVSV
-242 KENRIEAKE
+242 NANKIEAK
-251 KEETPKMVKKE
+251 KEEKNAIETKE
-262 EVLEPVDKL
+262 EAVEPVDKL

-294 FNGTKLEDILN
+294 FNGTKLEDILD
-305 GIINLRKNGEEIA
+305 GIIKLRKNGEDIA

-336 NATILNSTLDK
+336 NANILNSTLDK
-347 ITNVRKEEEKTEEKK
+347 IANVRKEEEKTKKEPVNEEKIEDK
-362 TDANVELAIELANNS
+362 NIDSNIELAKELANNS
-377 EMLEAALVSK
+377 EMLEAALISK
-387 SYKGV
+387 AYKGV

-398 KALVDAKKQGITLE
+398 KALVDAKKQGINFE
-412 TNEAMNALI
+412 TNEAMNSLI
-421 SEYEKEGKITE
+421 SEYENKGKITE
-432 ECLKNVKLLL
+432 EGLKNVKLLL

-449 EKGLA
+449 EKGYA
-454 FSDKKIDELDNNNN
+454 FANQDY
-468 NKGFAFGGK
+468 
-477 NLDSLDNDEATIDD
+477 DSLDNNKGVAFAGKDIDSLDDD
-491 KKTSKEEDKK
+491 KNASKEDDKK
-501 EQQGIKFP
+501 EQQGIKFS
-509 DFEEKDYENV
+509 DLEEEDYENV
-519 AKNIND
+519 VKNIND

-532 KVEASEERIKKLKM
+532 KVEASEERIKKLKK
-546 SKSKVKSIALK
+546 SKSKAKSIALK
-557 SLIIVCGLVM
+557 SLIIVCGFAM

-596 KIGKSVK
+596 KIGKSIK
-603 DTVIKV
+603 DAVIKI
-609 MGWGYSDE
+609 MSLGYSDE

-623 KNIASA
+623 QDISKA
-629 EYKVKEEKEKKKKE
+629 
-643 AEDAAK
+643 
-649 KIEEQE
+649 EQE
-655 NKSEEKE
+655 RK

>member
-1 MDAINNDI
+1 MDAIKNDI

-35 AKSANF
+35 TKSANF

-60 KEYSYDEKRTYLSK
+60 KEYSNDEKRIYLSK
-74 LMLDENVEKYGSKLV
+74 LMLDENTEKYGTKIV

-116 INPKK
+116 ISPKK
-121 APVKVKVRV
+121 EPVKVKVRV

-144 SDNDKLERALI
+144 CDNDKLERALI

-174 KRGMTLPTTQPMEH
+174 KKGMTLPTTQPMEH

-216 KERDKAIVKRVL
+216 KARDKEIVKRVL
-228 DKINEENREKNVSV
+228 DKINEENRKNNVSV
-242 KENRIEAKE
+242 NANKIEAK
-251 KEETPKMVKKE
+251 KEEKNAIETKE
-262 EVLEPVDKL
+262 EAVETVDKL

-294 FNGTKLEDILN
+294 FNGTKLEDILD
-305 GIINLRKNGEEIA
+305 GIIKLRKNGEDIA

-336 NATILNSTLDK
+336 NANILNSTLDK
-347 ITNVRKEEEKTEEKK
+347 IANVRKEEEKTKKEPVNEEKIEDK
-362 TDANVELAIELANNS
+362 NIDSNIELAKELANNS
-377 EMLEAALVSK
+377 EMLEAALISK
-387 SYKGV
+387 AYKGV

-398 KALVDAKKQGITLE
+398 KALVDAKKQGINFE

-421 SEYEKEGKITE
+421 SEYENEGKITE
-432 ECLKNVKLLL
+432 EGLKNVKLLL

-449 EKGLA
+449 EKGYA
-454 FSDKKIDELDNNNN
+454 FANQDY
-468 NKGFAFGGK
+468 
-477 NLDSLDNDEATIDD
+477 DSLDNNKGVAFAGKDIDSLDDD
-491 KKTSKEEDKK
+491 KNSSKEDDKK

-509 DFEEKDYENV
+509 NFEEEDYENV
-519 AKNIND
+519 VKNIND

-532 KVEASEERIKKLKM
+532 KVEASEERIKKLKK
-546 SKSKVKSIALK
+546 SKSKATSIALK
-557 SLIIVCGLVM
+557 SLIIVCGFAM

-596 KIGKSVK
+596 KIGKSIK
-603 DTVIKV
+603 DAVIKI
-609 MGWGYSDE
+609 MSWGYSDE

-623 KNIASA
+623 KDISKA
-629 EYKVKEEKEKKKKE
+629 
-643 AEDAAK
+643 
-649 KIEEQE
+649 EQE
-655 NKSEEKE
+655 RK

>member
-1 MDAINNDI
+1 MDAIKNDI

-21 VLTYEELLQKVNLY
+21 VLTYDELLQKVNLY
-35 AKSANF
+35 TKSANF

-60 KEYSYDEKRTYLSK
+60 KEYSNDEKRTYLSK
-74 LMLDENVEKYGSKLV
+74 LMLDENTEKYGTKIV

-116 INPKK
+116 ISPKK
-121 APVKVKVRV
+121 EPVKVKVRV

-144 SDNDKLERALI
+144 CDNDKLERALI

-216 KERDKAIVKRVL
+216 KARDKEIVKRVL
-228 DKINEENREKNVSV
+228 DKINEENRKNNVSV
-242 KENRIEAKE
+242 NANKIE
-251 KEETPKMVKKE
+251 VKKE
-262 EVLEPVDKL
+262 EKTAIETKEEAVEPVDKL

-294 FNGTKLEDILN
+294 FNGTKLEDILD
-305 GIINLRKNGEEIA
+305 GIIKLRKNGEDIA

-336 NATILNSTLDK
+336 NANILNSTLDK
-347 ITNVRKEEEKTEEKK
+347 IANVRKEEEKSKKEPVNEEKTEDK
-362 TDANVELAIELANNS
+362 NTDANIELAKELANNS
-377 EMLEAALVSK
+377 EMLEAALISK
-387 SYKGV
+387 AYKGV
-392 ALESLV
+392 TLELLV
-398 KALVDAKKQGITLE
+398 KALVDAKKQGISFE
-412 TNEAMNALI
+412 ANEAMNALI
-421 SEYEKEGKITE
+421 LEYEKEGKITE
-432 ECLKNVKLLL
+432 DTLKNVKLLL

-449 EKGLA
+449 EKGYA
-454 FSDKKIDELDNNNN
+454 FANQDYDSLDNN
-468 NKGFAFGGK
+468 KGVAFAGK
-477 NLDSLDNDEATIDD
+477 DIDSLDNDKNA
-491 KKTSKEEDKK
+491 SKEDDKK
-501 EQQGIKFP
+501 EQQGIKFS
-509 DFEEKDYENV
+509 DFEEEDYENV

-532 KVEASEERIKKLKM
+532 KVEVSEERKKKLKK
-546 SKSKVKSIALK
+546 SKSKATSTALK
-557 SLIIVCGLVM
+557 GLIIVCGLAM

-581 VFAILIRQGKFNPKT
+581 IFAILIRQGKFNPKT
-596 KIGKSVK
+596 KIGKSIK
-603 DTVIKV
+603 DAVIKI
-609 MGWGYSDE
+609 MSWGYSDE

-623 KNIASA
+623 KDISKA
-629 EYKVKEEKEKKKKE
+629 EQDRK
-643 AEDAAK
+643 
-649 KIEEQE
+649 
-655 NKSEEKE
+655 

>member
-1 MDAINNDI
+1 MDAIKNDI

-35 AKSANF
+35 TKSANF

-60 KEYSYDEKRTYLSK
+60 KEYSNDEKRTYLSK
-74 LMLDENVEKYGSKLV
+74 LMLDENTEKYGTKIV
-89 DSMSDAAVDKVF
+89 DNMSDAAVDKVF
-101 ENEVKEIKDEDIDNI
+101 ENEVKEIKDEDIDNFI
-116 INPKK
+116 SPKK
-121 APVKVKVRV
+121 EPVKVKVRV

-144 SDNDKLERALI
+144 CDNDKLERALI

-216 KERDKAIVKRVL
+216 KARDKEIVKRVL
-228 DKINEENREKNVSV
+228 DKINEENRKNNVSV
-242 KENRIEAKE
+242 NVNKIE
-251 KEETPKMVKKE
+251 VKKE
-262 EVLEPVDKL
+262 EKTAVATKEEAVEPVDKL

-294 FNGTKLEDILN
+294 FNGTKLEDILD
-305 GIINLRKNGEEIA
+305 GIIKLRKNGEDIA

-336 NATILNSTLDK
+336 NANILNSTLDK
-347 ITNVRKEEEKTEEKK
+347 IANVRKEEEKSKKAPVNEEKTEDK
-362 TDANVELAIELANNS
+362 NIDSNIELAKELANNS
-377 EMLEAALVSK
+377 EMLEAALISK
-387 SYKGV
+387 AYKGV
-392 ALESLV
+392 ALELLV
-398 KALVDAKKQGITLE
+398 KALVDAKKQGINFE

-421 SEYEKEGKITE
+421 SEYENEGKITE
-432 ECLKNVKLLL
+432 EGLKKVKLLL

-449 EKGLA
+449 EKGYA
-454 FSDKKIDELDNNNN
+454 FANQDY
-468 NKGFAFGGK
+468 
-477 NLDSLDNDEATIDD
+477 DSLDNNKGVAFAGKDIDSLDDD
-491 KKTSKEEDKK
+491 KNASKEDDKK
-501 EQQGIKFP
+501 EQQGIKFS
-509 DFEEKDYENV
+509 DLEEEDYENV
-519 AKNIND
+519 VKNIND

-532 KVEASEERIKKLKM
+532 KVEASEERIKKLKK
-546 SKSKVKSIALK
+546 SKSKAKSIALK
-557 SLIIVCGLVM
+557 SLIIVCGFAM

-596 KIGKSVK
+596 KIGKSIK
-603 DTVIKV
+603 DAVIKI
-609 MGWGYSDE
+609 MSWGYSDE

-623 KNIASA
+623 KDISKA
-629 EYKVKEEKEKKKKE
+629 
-643 AEDAAK
+643 
-649 KIEEQE
+649 EQE
-655 NKSEEKE
+655 RK

>member
-1 MDAINNDI
+1 MDAIKNDI

-35 AKSANF
+35 TKSANF

-60 KEYSYDEKRTYLSK
+60 KEYSNDEKRTYLSK
-74 LMLDENVEKYGSKLV
+74 LMLDENTEKYGTKIV

-116 INPKK
+116 ISPKK
-121 APVKVKVRV
+121 EPVKVKVRV

-144 SDNDKLERALI
+144 CDNDKLERALI

-174 KRGMTLPTTQPMEH
+174 KKGMTLPTTQPMEH

-216 KERDKAIVKRVL
+216 KARDKEIVKRVL
-228 DKINEENREKNVSV
+228 DKINEENRKNNVSV
-242 KENRIEAKE
+242 NANKIE
-251 KEETPKMVKKE
+251 VKKE
-262 EVLEPVDKL
+262 EKTAIETKEEAVEPVDKL

-276 RNVAGNNYYLERA
+276 RNIAGNNYYLERA

-294 FNGTKLEDILN
+294 FNGTKLEDILD
-305 GIINLRKNGEEIA
+305 GIIKLRKNGEDIA

-336 NATILNSTLDK
+336 NANILNSTLDK
-347 ITNVRKEEEKTEEKK
+347 IANVRKEEEKAKKEPVNEEKTEDK
-362 TDANVELAIELANNS
+362 NIDSNIELAKELANNS
-377 EMLEAALVSK
+377 EMLEAALISK
-387 SYKGV
+387 AYKGV

-398 KALVDAKKQGITLE
+398 KALVDAKKQGINFE

-421 SEYEKEGKITE
+421 SEYENEGKITE
-432 ECLKNVKLLL
+432 EGLKNVKLLL

-449 EKGLA
+449 EKGYA
-454 FSDKKIDELDNNNN
+454 FANQDY
-468 NKGFAFGGK
+468 
-477 NLDSLDNDEATIDD
+477 DSLDNNKGVAFAGKDIDSLDDD
-491 KKTSKEEDKK
+491 KNASKEDDKK
-501 EQQGIKFP
+501 EQQGIKFS
-509 DFEEKDYENV
+509 DLEEEDYENV
-519 AKNIND
+519 VKNIND

-532 KVEASEERIKKLKM
+532 KVEASEERIKKLKK
-546 SKSKVKSIALK
+546 SKSKAKSIALK
-557 SLIIVCGLVM
+557 SLIIVCGFAM

-596 KIGKSVK
+596 KIGKSIK
-603 DTVIKV
+603 DAVIKI
-609 MGWGYSDE
+609 MSWGYSDE

-623 KNIASA
+623 KDISKA
-629 EYKVKEEKEKKKKE
+629 
-643 AEDAAK
+643 
-649 KIEEQE
+649 EQE
-655 NKSEEKE
+655 RK

>member
-1 MDAINNDI
+1 MDAIKNDI

-35 AKSANF
+35 TKKENF

-60 KEYSYDEKRTYLSK
+60 KEYSNDEKRTYLSK
-74 LMLDENVEKYGSKLV
+74 LMLDENTEKYGTKIV

-116 INPKK
+116 ISPKK
-121 APVKVKVRV
+121 EPVKVKVRV

-144 SDNDKLERALI
+144 CDNDKLERALI

-174 KRGMTLPTTQPMEH
+174 KKGMTLPTTQPMEH

-216 KERDKAIVKRVL
+216 KARDKEIVKRVL
-228 DKINEENREKNVSV
+228 DKINEENRKNNVSV
-242 KENRIEAKE
+242 NANKIEAK
-251 KEETPKMVKKE
+251 KEEKNAIETKE
-262 EVLEPVDKL
+262 EAVEPVDKL

-294 FNGTKLEDILN
+294 FNGTKLEDILD
-305 GIINLRKNGEEIA
+305 GIIKLRKNGEDIA

-336 NATILNSTLDK
+336 NANILNSTLDK
-347 ITNVRKEEEKTEEKK
+347 IANVRKDEEKTKKEPVNEEKIEDK
-362 TDANVELAIELANNS
+362 NIDSNIELAKELANNS
-377 EMLEAALVSK
+377 EMLEAALISK
-387 SYKGV
+387 AYKGV

-398 KALVDAKKQGITLE
+398 KALVDAKKQGINFE

-421 SEYEKEGKITE
+421 LEYENKGKITE
-432 ECLKNVKLLL
+432 EGLKNVKLLL

-449 EKGLA
+449 EKGYA
-454 FSDKKIDELDNNNN
+454 FANQDY
-468 NKGFAFGGK
+468 
-477 NLDSLDNDEATIDD
+477 DSLDNNKGVAFAGKDIDSLDDD
-491 KKTSKEEDKK
+491 KNASKEDDKK
-501 EQQGIKFP
+501 EQQGIKFS
-509 DFEEKDYENV
+509 DLEEEDYENV
-519 AKNIND
+519 VKNIND

-532 KVEASEERIKKLKM
+532 KVEASEERIKKLKK
-546 SKSKVKSIALK
+546 SKSKAKSIALK
-557 SLIIVCGLVM
+557 SLIIVCGFAM

-596 KIGKSVK
+596 KIGKSIK
-603 DTVIKV
+603 DAVIKI
-609 MGWGYSDE
+609 MSWGYSDE

-623 KNIASA
+623 KDISKA
-629 EYKVKEEKEKKKKE
+629 
-643 AEDAAK
+643 
-649 KIEEQE
+649 EQE
-655 NKSEEKE
+655 RK

>member
-1 MDAINNDI
+1 MDAIKNDI

-35 AKSANF
+35 TKKENF
-41 DEETLNHILE
+41 DEETLNYILE

-60 KEYSYDEKRTYLSK
+60 KEYSNDEKRTYLSK
-74 LMLDENVEKYGSKLV
+74 LMLDENTEKYGTKIV

-116 INPKK
+116 ISPKK
-121 APVKVKVRV
+121 EPVKVKVRV

-144 SDNDKLERALI
+144 CDNDKLERALI

-174 KRGMTLPTTQPMEH
+174 KKGMTLPTTQPMEH

-216 KERDKAIVKRVL
+216 KARDKEIVKRVL
-228 DKINEENREKNVSV
+228 DKINEENRKNNVSV
-242 KENRIEAKE
+242 NANKIEAK
-251 KEETPKMVKKE
+251 KEEKNAIETKE
-262 EVLEPVDKL
+262 EAVEPVDKL

-294 FNGTKLEDILN
+294 FNGTKLEDILD
-305 GIINLRKNGEEIA
+305 GIIKLRKNGEDIA

-336 NATILNSTLDK
+336 NANILNSTLDK
-347 ITNVRKEEEKTEEKK
+347 IANVRKDEEKTKKEPVNEEKIEDK
-362 TDANVELAIELANNS
+362 NIDSNIELAKELANNS
-377 EMLEAALVSK
+377 EMLEAALISK
-387 SYKGV
+387 AYKGV

-398 KALVDAKKQGITLE
+398 KALVDAKKQGINFE

-421 SEYEKEGKITE
+421 SEYENEGKITE
-432 ECLKNVKLLL
+432 EGLKNVKLLL

-449 EKGLA
+449 EKGYA
-454 FSDKKIDELDNNNN
+454 FANQDY
-468 NKGFAFGGK
+468 
-477 NLDSLDNDEATIDD
+477 DSLDNNKGVAFAGKDIDSLDDD
-491 KKTSKEEDKK
+491 KNASKEDDKK
-501 EQQGIKFP
+501 EQQGIKFS
-509 DFEEKDYENV
+509 DLEEEDYENV
-519 AKNIND
+519 VKNIND

-532 KVEASEERIKKLKM
+532 KVEASEERIKKLKK
-546 SKSKVKSIALK
+546 SKSKATSVALK
-557 SLIIVCGLVM
+557 SLIIVCGFAM

-596 KIGKSVK
+596 KIGKSIK
-603 DTVIKV
+603 DAVIKI
-609 MGWGYSDE
+609 MSLGYSYE

-623 KNIASA
+623 QDISKA
-629 EYKVKEEKEKKKKE
+629 
-643 AEDAAK
+643 
-649 KIEEQE
+649 EQE
-655 NKSEEKE
+655 RK

>member
-1 MDAINNDI
+1 MDAIKNDI

-35 AKSANF
+35 TKKENF
-41 DEETLNHILE
+41 DEETLNYILE

-60 KEYSYDEKRTYLSK
+60 KEYSNDEKRTYLSK
-74 LMLDENVEKYGSKLV
+74 LMLDENTEKYGTKIV

-116 INPKK
+116 ISPKK
-121 APVKVKVRV
+121 EPVKVKVRV

-144 SDNDKLERALI
+144 CDNDKLERALI

-174 KRGMTLPTTQPMEH
+174 KKGMTLPTTQPMEH

-216 KERDKAIVKRVL
+216 KARDKEIVKRVL
-228 DKINEENREKNVSV
+228 DKINEENRKNNVSV
-242 KENRIEAKE
+242 NANKIEAK
-251 KEETPKMVKKE
+251 KEEKNAIETKE
-262 EVLEPVDKL
+262 EAVEPVDKL

-294 FNGTKLEDILN
+294 FNGTKLEDILD
-305 GIINLRKNGEEIA
+305 GIIKLRKNGEDIA

-336 NATILNSTLDK
+336 NANILNSTLDK
-347 ITNVRKEEEKTEEKK
+347 IANVRKEEEKTKKEPVNEEKIEDK
-362 TDANVELAIELANNS
+362 NIDSNIELAKELANNS
-377 EMLEAALVSK
+377 EMLEAALISK
-387 SYKGV
+387 AYKGV

-398 KALVDAKKQGITLE
+398 KALVDAKKQGINFE
-412 TNEAMNALI
+412 TNEAMNSLI
-421 SEYEKEGKITE
+421 SEYENEGKITE
-432 ECLKNVKLLL
+432 EGLKNVKLLL

-449 EKGLA
+449 EKGYA
-454 FSDKKIDELDNNNN
+454 FANQDY
-468 NKGFAFGGK
+468 
-477 NLDSLDNDEATIDD
+477 DSLDNNKGVAFAGKDIDSLDDD
-491 KKTSKEEDKK
+491 KNASKEDDKK
-501 EQQGIKFP
+501 EQQGIKFS
-509 DFEEKDYENV
+509 DLEEDYENV
-519 AKNIND
+519 VKNIND

-532 KVEASEERIKKLKM
+532 KVEASEERIKKLKK
-546 SKSKVKSIALK
+546 SKSKATSVALK
-557 SLIIVCGLVM
+557 SLIIVCGFAM

-596 KIGKSVK
+596 KIGKSIK
-603 DTVIKV
+603 DAVIKI
-609 MGWGYSDE
+609 MSLGYSYE

-623 KNIASA
+623 KDISKA
-629 EYKVKEEKEKKKKE
+629 
-643 AEDAAK
+643 
-649 KIEEQE
+649 EQE
-655 NKSEEKE
+655 RK

>member
-1 MDAINNDI
+1 MGAIKNDI

-35 AKSANF
+35 TKKENF
-41 DEETLNHILE
+41 DEETLNYILE

-60 KEYSYDEKRTYLSK
+60 KEYSNDEKRTYLSK
-74 LMLDENVEKYGSKLV
+74 LMLDENTEKYGTKIV

-116 INPKK
+116 ISPKK
-121 APVKVKVRV
+121 EPVKVKVRV

-144 SDNDKLERALI
+144 CDNDKLERALI

-174 KRGMTLPTTQPMEH
+174 KKGMTLPTTQPMEH

-216 KERDKAIVKRVL
+216 KARDKEIVKRVL
-228 DKINEENREKNVSV
+228 DKINEENRKNNVSV
-242 KENRIEAKE
+242 NANKIEAK
-251 KEETPKMVKKE
+251 KEEKNAIETKE
-262 EVLEPVDKL
+262 EAVEPVDKL

-294 FNGTKLEDILN
+294 FNGTKLEDILDE
-305 GIINLRKNGEEIA
+305 IIKLRKNGEDIA

-336 NATILNSTLDK
+336 NANILNSTLDK
-347 ITNVRKEEEKTEEKK
+347 IANVRKEEEKTKKEPVNEEKIEDK
-362 TDANVELAIELANNS
+362 NIDSNIELAKELANNS
-377 EMLEAALVSK
+377 EMLEAALISK
-387 SYKGV
+387 AYKGV

-398 KALVDAKKQGITLE
+398 KALVDAKKQGINFE

-421 SEYEKEGKITE
+421 LEYENKGKITE
-432 ECLKNVKLLL
+432 EGLKNVKLLL

-449 EKGLA
+449 EKGYA
-454 FSDKKIDELDNNNN
+454 FANQDY
-468 NKGFAFGGK
+468 
-477 NLDSLDNDEATIDD
+477 DSLDNNKGVAFAGKDIDSLDDD
-491 KKTSKEEDKK
+491 KNASKEDDKK
-501 EQQGIKFP
+501 EQQGIKFS
-509 DFEEKDYENV
+509 DLEEEDYENV
-519 AKNIND
+519 VKNIND

-532 KVEASEERIKKLKM
+532 KVEASEERIKKLKK
-546 SKSKVKSIALK
+546 SKSKATSVALK
-557 SLIIVCGLVM
+557 SLIIVCGFAM

-596 KIGKSVK
+596 KIGKSIK
-603 DTVIKV
+603 DAVIKI
-609 MGWGYSDE
+609 MSLGYSDE

-623 KNIASA
+623 KDISKA
-629 EYKVKEEKEKKKKE
+629 
-643 AEDAAK
+643 
-649 KIEEQE
+649 EQE
-655 NKSEEKE
+655 RK

>member
-1 MDAINNDI
+1 MDAIKNDI

-21 VLTYEELLQKVNLY
+21 VLTYDELLQKVNLY
-35 AKSANF
+35 TKSANF

-60 KEYSYDEKRTYLSK
+60 KEYSNDEKRTYLSK
-74 LMLDENVEKYGSKLV
+74 LMLDENTEKYGTKIV

-116 INPKK
+116 ISPKK
-121 APVKVKVRV
+121 EPVKVKVRV

-144 SDNDKLERALI
+144 CDNDKLERALI

-174 KRGMTLPTTQPMEH
+174 KKGMTLPTTQPMEH

-216 KERDKAIVKRVL
+216 KARDKEIVKRVL
-228 DKINEENREKNVSV
+228 DKINEENKKNNASV
-242 KENRIEAKE
+242 NVNKIE
-251 KEETPKMVKKE
+251 VKKE
-262 EVLEPVDKL
+262 EKNAVATKEEAVEPVDKL

-294 FNGTKLEDILN
+294 FNGTKLEDILD
-305 GIINLRKNGEEIA
+305 GIIKLRKNGEDIA

-336 NATILNSTLDK
+336 NANILNSTLDK
-347 ITNVRKEEEKTEEKK
+347 IANVRKEEEKSKKAPVNEEKTEDK
-362 TDANVELAIELANNS
+362 NIDSNIELAKELANNS
-377 EMLEAALVSK
+377 EMLEAALISK
-387 SYKGV
+387 AYKGV

-398 KALVDAKKQGITLE
+398 KALVDAKKQGINFE

-421 SEYEKEGKITE
+421 SEYENEGKITE
-432 ECLKNVKLLL
+432 EGLKKVKLLL

-449 EKGLA
+449 EKGYA
-454 FSDKKIDELDNNNN
+454 FANQDY
-468 NKGFAFGGK
+468 
-477 NLDSLDNDEATIDD
+477 DSLDNNKGVAFAGKDIDSLDDD
-491 KKTSKEEDKK
+491 KNASKEDDKK
-501 EQQGIKFP
+501 EQQGIKFS
-509 DFEEKDYENV
+509 DLEEEDYENV
-519 AKNIND
+519 VKNIND

-532 KVEASEERIKKLKM
+532 KVEASEERIKKLKK
-546 SKSKVKSIALK
+546 SKSKAKSIALK
-557 SLIIVCGLVM
+557 SLIIVCGFAM

-596 KIGKSVK
+596 KIGKSIK
-603 DTVIKV
+603 DAVIKI
-609 MGWGYSDE
+609 MSWGYSDE

-623 KNIASA
+623 KDISKA
-629 EYKVKEEKEKKKKE
+629 
-643 AEDAAK
+643 
-649 KIEEQE
+649 EQE
-655 NKSEEKE
+655 RK

>member
-1 MDAINNDI
+1 MDAIKNDI

-35 AKSANF
+35 TKSANF

-60 KEYSYDEKRTYLSK
+60 KEYSNDEKRIYLSK
-74 LMLDENVEKYGSKLV
+74 LMLDENTEKYGTKIV

-101 ENEVKEIKDEDIDNI
+101 ENEVKEIKDVDIDNI
-116 INPKK
+116 ISPKK
-121 APVKVKVRV
+121 EPVKVKVRV

-144 SDNDKLERALI
+144 CDNDKLERALI

-174 KRGMTLPTTQPMEH
+174 KKGMTLPTTQPMEH

-216 KERDKAIVKRVL
+216 KARDKEIVKRVL
-228 DKINEENREKNVSV
+228 DKINEENRENNVSV
-242 KENRIEAKE
+242 NVNKIEAK
-251 KEETPKMVKKE
+251 KEEKTAIERKE
-262 EVLEPVDKL
+262 KAVEPVDKL

-294 FNGTKLEDILN
+294 FNGTKLEDILD
-305 GIINLRKNGEEIA
+305 GIIKLRKSGEDIA

-336 NATILNSTLDK
+336 NANILNSTLDK
-347 ITNVRKEEEKTEEKK
+347 IANVRKEEEKAKKEPVNEEKTEDK
-362 TDANVELAIELANNS
+362 NIDSNIELAKELANNS
-377 EMLEAALVSK
+377 EMLEAALISK
-387 SYKGV
+387 AYKGV

-398 KALVDAKKQGITLE
+398 KALVDAKKQGINFE

-421 SEYEKEGKITE
+421 SEYENEGKITE
-432 ECLKNVKLLL
+432 EGLKNVKLLL

-449 EKGLA
+449 EKGYA
-454 FSDKKIDELDNNNN
+454 FANQDY
-468 NKGFAFGGK
+468 
-477 NLDSLDNDEATIDD
+477 DSLDNNKGVAFAGKDIDSLDDD
-491 KKTSKEEDKK
+491 KNTSKEDDKK
-501 EQQGIKFP
+501 EQQGIKFS
-509 DFEEKDYENV
+509 DLEEKDYENV
-519 AKNIND
+519 VKNIND

-532 KVEASEERIKKLKM
+532 KVEASEERIKKLKK
-546 SKSKVKSIALK
+546 SKSKAKSIALK
-557 SLIIVCGLVM
+557 SLIIVCGFAM

-596 KIGKSVK
+596 KIGKSIK
-603 DTVIKV
+603 DAVIKI
-609 MGWGYSDE
+609 MSWGYSDE

-623 KNIASA
+623 KDISKA
-629 EYKVKEEKEKKKKE
+629 
-643 AEDAAK
+643 
-649 KIEEQE
+649 EQE
-655 NKSEEKE
+655 RK

>member
-1 MDAINNDI
+1 MDAIKNDI

-35 AKSANF
+35 TKSANF

-60 KEYSYDEKRTYLSK
+60 KEYSNDEKRTYLSK
-74 LMLDENVEKYGSKLV
+74 LMLDENTEKYGTKIV

-101 ENEVKEIKDEDIDNI
+101 ENEVKEIKDENIDNI
-116 INPKK
+116 ISPKK
-121 APVKVKVRV
+121 EPVKVKVRV

-144 SDNDKLERALI
+144 CDNDKLERALI

-174 KRGMTLPTTQPMEH
+174 KKGMTLPTTQPMEH

-216 KERDKAIVKRVL
+216 KARDKEIVKRVL
-228 DKINEENREKNVSV
+228 DKINEENRKNNVSV
-242 KENRIEAKE
+242 NANKIE
-251 KEETPKMVKKE
+251 VKKE
-262 EVLEPVDKL
+262 EKTAIETKEEAVEPVDKL

-276 RNVAGNNYYLERA
+276 RNIAGNNYYLERA

-294 FNGTKLEDILN
+294 FNGTKLEDILD
-305 GIINLRKNGEEIA
+305 GIIKLRKNGEDIA

-336 NATILNSTLDK
+336 NANILNSTLDK
-347 ITNVRKEEEKTEEKK
+347 IANVRKEEEKAKKEPVNEEKTEDK
-362 TDANVELAIELANNS
+362 NIDSNIELAKELANNS
-377 EMLEAALVSK
+377 EMLEAALISK
-387 SYKGV
+387 AYKGV

-398 KALVDAKKQGITLE
+398 KALVDAKKQGINFE

-421 SEYEKEGKITE
+421 SEYENEGKITE
-432 ECLKNVKLLL
+432 EGLKNVKLLL

-449 EKGLA
+449 EKGYA
-454 FSDKKIDELDNNNN
+454 FANQDY
-468 NKGFAFGGK
+468 
-477 NLDSLDNDEATIDD
+477 DSLDNNKGVAFAGKDIDSLDDD
-491 KKTSKEEDKK
+491 KNASKEDDKK
-501 EQQGIKFP
+501 EQQGIKFS
-509 DFEEKDYENV
+509 DLEEEDYENV
-519 AKNIND
+519 VKNIND

-532 KVEASEERIKKLKM
+532 KVEASEERIKKLKK
-546 SKSKVKSIALK
+546 SKSKAKSIALK
-557 SLIIVCGLVM
+557 SLIIVCGFAM

-596 KIGKSVK
+596 KIGKSIK
-603 DTVIKV
+603 DAVIKI
-609 MGWGYSDE
+609 MSWGYSDE

-623 KNIASA
+623 KDISKA
-629 EYKVKEEKEKKKKE
+629 
-643 AEDAAK
+643 
-649 KIEEQE
+649 EQE
-655 NKSEEKE
+655 RK

>member
-1 MDAINNDI
+1 MDAIKNDI

-35 AKSANF
+35 TKKENF
-41 DEETLNHILE
+41 DEETLNYILE

-60 KEYSYDEKRTYLSK
+60 KEYSNDEKRTYLSK
-74 LMLDENVEKYGSKLV
+74 LMLDENTEKYGTKIV

-116 INPKK
+116 ISPKK
-121 APVKVKVRV
+121 EPVKVKVRV

-144 SDNDKLERALI
+144 CDNDKLERALI

-174 KRGMTLPTTQPMEH
+174 KKGMTLPTTQPMEH

-216 KERDKAIVKRVL
+216 KARDKEIVKRVL
-228 DKINEENREKNVSV
+228 DKINEENRKNNVSV
-242 KENRIEAKE
+242 NANKIEAK
-251 KEETPKMVKKE
+251 KEEKNAIETKE
-262 EVLEPVDKL
+262 EAVEPVDKL

-294 FNGTKLEDILN
+294 FNGTKLEDILD
-305 GIINLRKNGEEIA
+305 GIIKLRKNGEDIA

-336 NATILNSTLDK
+336 NANILNSTLDK
-347 ITNVRKEEEKTEEKK
+347 IANVRKEEEKTKKEPVNEEKIEDK
-362 TDANVELAIELANNS
+362 NIDSNIELAKELANNS
-377 EMLEAALVSK
+377 EMLEATLISK
-387 SYKGV
+387 AYKGV

-398 KALVDAKKQGITLE
+398 KALVDAKKQGINFE

-421 SEYEKEGKITE
+421 LEYENEGKITE
-432 ECLKNVKLLL
+432 EGLKNVKLLL

-449 EKGLA
+449 EKGYA
-454 FSDKKIDELDNNNN
+454 FANQDY
-468 NKGFAFGGK
+468 
-477 NLDSLDNDEATIDD
+477 DSLDNNKGVAFAGKDIDSLDDD
-491 KKTSKEEDKK
+491 KNASKEDDKK
-501 EQQGIKFP
+501 EQQGIKFS
-509 DFEEKDYENV
+509 DLEEEDYENV
-519 AKNIND
+519 VKNIND

-532 KVEASEERIKKLKM
+532 KVEASEERIKKLKK
-546 SKSKVKSIALK
+546 SKSKATSVALK
-557 SLIIVCGLVM
+557 SLIIVCGFAM

-596 KIGKSVK
+596 KIGKSIK
-603 DTVIKV
+603 DAVIKI
-609 MGWGYSDE
+609 MSLGYSDE

-623 KNIASA
+623 KDISKA
-629 EYKVKEEKEKKKKE
+629 
-643 AEDAAK
+643 
-649 KIEEQE
+649 EQE
-655 NKSEEKE
+655 RK

>member
-1 MDAINNDI
+1 MDAIKNDI

-35 AKSANF
+35 TKKENF
-41 DEETLNHILE
+41 DEETLNYILE

-60 KEYSYDEKRTYLSK
+60 KEYSNDEKRTYLSK
-74 LMLDENVEKYGSKLV
+74 LMLDENTEKYGTKIV

-116 INPKK
+116 ISPKK
-121 APVKVKVRV
+121 EPVKVKVRV

-144 SDNDKLERALI
+144 CDNDKLERALI

-174 KRGMTLPTTQPMEH
+174 KKGMTLPTTQPMEH

-216 KERDKAIVKRVL
+216 KARDKEIVKRVL
-228 DKINEENREKNVSV
+228 DKINEENRKNNVSV
-242 KENRIEAKE
+242 NANKIEAK
-251 KEETPKMVKKE
+251 KEEKNAIETKE
-262 EVLEPVDKL
+262 EAVEPVDKL

-294 FNGTKLEDILN
+294 FNGTKLEDILD
-305 GIINLRKNGEEIA
+305 GIIKLRKNGEDIA

-336 NATILNSTLDK
+336 NANILNSTLDK
-347 ITNVRKEEEKTEEKK
+347 IANVRKEEEKTKKEPVNEEKIEDK
-362 TDANVELAIELANNS
+362 NIDSNIELAKELANNS
-377 EMLEAALVSK
+377 EMLEAALISK
-387 SYKGV
+387 AYKGV

-398 KALVDAKKQGITLE
+398 KALVDAKKQGINFE

-421 SEYEKEGKITE
+421 LEYENKGKITE
-432 ECLKNVKLLL
+432 EGLKNVKLLL

-449 EKGLA
+449 EKGYA
-454 FSDKKIDELDNNNN
+454 FANQDY
-468 NKGFAFGGK
+468 
-477 NLDSLDNDEATIDD
+477 DSLDNNKGVAFAGKDIDSLDDD
-491 KKTSKEEDKK
+491 KNASKEDDKK
-501 EQQGIKFP
+501 EQQGIKFS
-509 DFEEKDYENV
+509 DLEEEDYENV
-519 AKNIND
+519 VKNIND

-532 KVEASEERIKKLKM
+532 KVEASEERIKKLKK
-546 SKSKVKSIALK
+546 SKSKATSVALK
-557 SLIIVCGLVM
+557 SLIIVCGFAM

-596 KIGKSVK
+596 KIGKSIK
-603 DTVIKV
+603 DAVIKI
-609 MGWGYSDE
+609 MSLGYSDE

-623 KNIASA
+623 EDIS
-629 EYKVKEEKEKKKKE
+629 KV
-643 AEDAAK
+643 
-649 KIEEQE
+649 EQE
-655 NKSEEKE
+655 RK

>member
-1 MDAINNDI
+1 MDAIKNDI

-35 AKSANF
+35 TKKENF
-41 DEETLNHILE
+41 DEETLNYILE

-60 KEYSYDEKRTYLSK
+60 KEYSNDEKRTYLSK
-74 LMLDENVEKYGSKLV
+74 LMLDENTEKYGTKIV

-116 INPKK
+116 ISPKK
-121 APVKVKVRV
+121 EPVKVKVRV

-144 SDNDKLERALI
+144 CDNDKLERALI

-174 KRGMTLPTTQPMEH
+174 KKGMTLPTTQPMEH

-216 KERDKAIVKRVL
+216 KARDNEIVKRVL
-228 DKINEENREKNVSV
+228 DKINEENRKNNVSV
-242 KENRIEAKE
+242 NVKKIEAK
-251 KEETPKMVKKE
+251 KEEKITIATKE
-262 EVLEPVDKL
+262 EAVEPVDKL

-294 FNGTKLEDILN
+294 FNGTKLEDILD
-305 GIINLRKNGEEIA
+305 GIIKLRKNGEDIA

-336 NATILNSTLDK
+336 NANILNSTLDK
-347 ITNVRKEEEKTEEKK
+347 IANVRKEEEKTKKEPVNEEKIEDK
-362 TDANVELAIELANNS
+362 NIDSNIELAKELANNS
-377 EMLEAALVSK
+377 EMLEAALISK
-387 SYKGV
+387 AYKGV

-398 KALVDAKKQGITLE
+398 KALVDAKKQGINFE
-412 TNEAMNALI
+412 TNEAMNSLI
-421 SEYEKEGKITE
+421 SEYENEGKITE
-432 ECLKNVKLLL
+432 EGLKNVKLLL

-449 EKGLA
+449 EKGYA
-454 FSDKKIDELDNNNN
+454 FANQDY
-468 NKGFAFGGK
+468 
-477 NLDSLDNDEATIDD
+477 DSLDNNKGVAFAGKDIDLLDDD
-491 KKTSKEEDKK
+491 KNSSKEDDKK

-509 DFEEKDYENV
+509 NFEEEDYENV
-519 AKNIND
+519 VKNIND

-532 KVEASEERIKKLKM
+532 KVEASEERIKKLKK
-546 SKSKVKSIALK
+546 SKSKATSIALK
-557 SLIIVCGLVM
+557 SLIIVCGFAM

-596 KIGKSVK
+596 KIGKSIK
-603 DTVIKV
+603 DAVIKI
-609 MGWGYSDE
+609 MSWGYSDE

-623 KNIASA
+623 KDISKA
-629 EYKVKEEKEKKKKE
+629 
-643 AEDAAK
+643 
-649 KIEEQE
+649 EQE
-655 NKSEEKE
+655 RK

>member
-1 MDAINNDI
+1 MDAIKNDI

-35 AKSANF
+35 TKSANF

-60 KEYSYDEKRTYLSK
+60 KEYSNDEKRTYLSK
-74 LMLDENVEKYGSKLV
+74 LMLDENTEKYGTKIV

-116 INPKK
+116 ISPKK
-121 APVKVKVRV
+121 EPVKVKVRV

-144 SDNDKLERALI
+144 CDNDKLERALI

-174 KRGMTLPTTQPMEH
+174 KKGMTLPTTQPMEH

-216 KERDKAIVKRVL
+216 KARDKEIVKRVL
-228 DKINEENREKNVSV
+228 DKINEENKKNNASV
-242 KENRIEAKE
+242 NVNKIE
-251 KEETPKMVKKE
+251 VKKE
-262 EVLEPVDKL
+262 EKNAVATKEEAVEPVDKL

-294 FNGTKLEDILN
+294 FNGTKLEDILD
-305 GIINLRKNGEEIA
+305 GIIKLRKNGEDIA

-336 NATILNSTLDK
+336 NANILNSTLDK
-347 ITNVRKEEEKTEEKK
+347 IANVRKEEEKAKKEPVNEEKTEDK
-362 TDANVELAIELANNS
+362 NIDSNIELAKELANNS
-377 EMLEAALVSK
+377 EMLEAALISK
-387 SYKGV
+387 AYKGV

-398 KALVDAKKQGITLE
+398 KALVDAKKQGINFE

-421 SEYEKEGKITE
+421 SVYENEGKITE
-432 ECLKNVKLLL
+432 EGLKNVKLLL

-449 EKGLA
+449 EKGYA
-454 FSDKKIDELDNNNN
+454 FANQDY
-468 NKGFAFGGK
+468 
-477 NLDSLDNDEATIDD
+477 DSLDNNKGVAFAGKDIDSLDDD
-491 KKTSKEEDKK
+491 KNASKEDDKK
-501 EQQGIKFP
+501 EQQGIKFS
-509 DFEEKDYENV
+509 DLEEEDYENV
-519 AKNIND
+519 VKNIND

-532 KVEASEERIKKLKM
+532 KVEASEERIKKLKK
-546 SKSKVKSIALK
+546 SKSKAKSIALK
-557 SLIIVCGLVM
+557 SLIIVCGFAM

-596 KIGKSVK
+596 KIGKSIK
-603 DTVIKV
+603 DAVIKI
-609 MGWGYSDE
+609 MSWGYSDE

-623 KNIASA
+623 KDISKA
-629 EYKVKEEKEKKKKE
+629 
-643 AEDAAK
+643 
-649 KIEEQE
+649 EQE
-655 NKSEEKE
+655 RK

>member
-1 MDAINNDI
+1 MDAIKNDI

-35 AKSANF
+35 TKKENF
-41 DEETLNHILE
+41 DEETLNYILE

-60 KEYSYDEKRTYLSK
+60 KEYSNDEKRTYLSK
-74 LMLDENVEKYGSKLV
+74 LMLDENTEKYGTKIV

-116 INPKK
+116 ISPKK
-121 APVKVKVRV
+121 EPVKVKVRV

-144 SDNDKLERALI
+144 CDNDKLERALI

-174 KRGMTLPTTQPMEH
+174 KKGMTLPTTQPMEH

-216 KERDKAIVKRVL
+216 KARDKEIVKRVL
-228 DKINEENREKNVSV
+228 DKINEENRKNNVSV
-242 KENRIEAKE
+242 NANKIEAK
-251 KEETPKMVKKE
+251 KEEKNAIETKE
-262 EVLEPVDKL
+262 EAVEPVDKL

-294 FNGTKLEDILN
+294 FNGTKLEDILD
-305 GIINLRKNGEEIA
+305 GIIKLRKNGEDIA

-336 NATILNSTLDK
+336 NANILNSTLDK
-347 ITNVRKEEEKTEEKK
+347 IANVRKEEEKTKKEPVNEEKIEDK
-362 TDANVELAIELANNS
+362 NIDSNIELAKELANNS
-377 EMLEAALVSK
+377 EMLEAVLISK
-387 SYKGV
+387 VYKGV

-398 KALVDAKKQGITLE
+398 KALVDAKKQGINFE

-421 SEYEKEGKITE
+421 LEYENEGKITE
-432 ECLKNVKLLL
+432 EGLKNVKLLL

-449 EKGLA
+449 EKGYA
-454 FSDKKIDELDNNNN
+454 FANQDY
-468 NKGFAFGGK
+468 
-477 NLDSLDNDEATIDD
+477 DSLDNNKGVAFAGKDIDSLDDD
-491 KKTSKEEDKK
+491 KNASKEDDKK
-501 EQQGIKFP
+501 EQQGIKFS
-509 DFEEKDYENV
+509 DLEEEDYENV
-519 AKNIND
+519 VKNIND

-532 KVEASEERIKKLKM
+532 KVEASEERIKKLKK
-546 SKSKVKSIALK
+546 SKSKAKSIALK
-557 SLIIVCGLVM
+557 SLIIVCGFAM

-596 KIGKSVK
+596 KIGKSIK
-603 DTVIKV
+603 DAVIKI
-609 MGWGYSDE
+609 MSWGYSDE

-623 KNIASA
+623 KDISKA
-629 EYKVKEEKEKKKKE
+629 
-643 AEDAAK
+643 
-649 KIEEQE
+649 EQE
-655 NKSEEKE
+655 RK

>member
-1 MDAINNDI
+1 MDTIKNDI

-35 AKSANF
+35 TKKENF

-60 KEYSYDEKRTYLSK
+60 KEYSNDEKRTYLSK
-74 LMLDENVEKYGSKLV
+74 LMLDENTEKYGTKIV

-116 INPKK
+116 ISPKK
-121 APVKVKVRV
+121 EPVKVKVRV

-144 SDNDKLERALI
+144 CDNDKLERALI

-174 KRGMTLPTTQPMEH
+174 KKGMTLPTTQPMEH

-216 KERDKAIVKRVL
+216 KARDNEIVKRVL
-228 DKINEENREKNVSV
+228 DKINEENRKNNVSV
-242 KENRIEAKE
+242 NVKKIEAK
-251 KEETPKMVKKE
+251 KEEKNAIETKE
-262 EVLEPVDKL
+262 EAVEPVDKL

-294 FNGTKLEDILN
+294 FNGTKLEDILD
-305 GIINLRKNGEEIA
+305 GIIKLRKTGEDIA

-336 NATILNSTLDK
+336 NANILNSTLDK
-347 ITNVRKEEEKTEEKK
+347 IANVRKEEEKTKKEPVNEEKIEDK
-362 TDANVELAIELANNS
+362 NIDSNIELAKELANNS
-377 EMLEAALVSK
+377 EMLEAALISK
-387 SYKGV
+387 AYKGV
-392 ALESLV
+392 TLESLV
-398 KALVDAKKQGITLE
+398 KALVDAKKQGINFE
-412 TNEAMNALI
+412 TNEAMNSLI
-421 SEYEKEGKITE
+421 SEYENEGKITE
-432 ECLKNVKLLL
+432 EGLKNVKLLL

-449 EKGLA
+449 EKGYA
-454 FSDKKIDELDNNNN
+454 FANQDY
-468 NKGFAFGGK
+468 
-477 NLDSLDNDEATIDD
+477 DSLDNNKGVAFAGKDIDSLDDD
-491 KKTSKEEDKK
+491 KNSSKEDDKK

-509 DFEEKDYENV
+509 NFEEEDYENV
-519 AKNIND
+519 VKNIND

-532 KVEASEERIKKLKM
+532 KVEASEERIKKLKK
-546 SKSKVKSIALK
+546 SKSKATSIALK
-557 SLIIVCGLVM
+557 SLIIVCGFAM

-596 KIGKSVK
+596 KIGKSIK
-603 DTVIKV
+603 DAVIKI
-609 MGWGYSDE
+609 MSWGYSDE

-623 KNIASA
+623 KDISKA
-629 EYKVKEEKEKKKKE
+629 
-643 AEDAAK
+643 
-649 KIEEQE
+649 EQE
-655 NKSEEKE
+655 RK